1 MNQINL
7 ILQRSISQANNRIEQ
22 TLQRLAT
29 GMRINSPADDP
40 TGLVLSSNLNSEI
53 RTLAQAMQNAQDG
66 INLLHTGI
74 DSLQTMESTL
84 LKLKELTEKAANGT
98 YSASERQEMQKQAN
112 ELLKSLYT
120 TKNTTSFGQ
129 INIFGS
135 KLGSASA
142 PSTPSVAS
150 YVNYAAFMYNT
161 PSSVGSATNDGS
173 SYERYEI
180 KTTSSSKTLS
190 ASPPAY
196 APSSTSAS
204 SPVSAASD
212 TSSSEIV
219 LIRSEQEFIDKIAQD
234 GTGTEGKTYV
244 LNNDLDFSTISNYTA
259 KENFAGT
266 IIGNGHTIKNLT
278 SDQGLFAS
286 TEDSSSISGLT
297 LDNFTITASGNN
309 TGALVGNNRGDIDD
323 VHVIN
328 STINGGSYQ
337 NIGGLAGYSYN
348 ATISN
353 SSSSATVSGGNH
365 VGGLVGSSYATI
377 TNSYSTGDVTGTE
390 DVGGLAGSTSGDI
403 SNSYSTGNVS
413 GTDKVGGLVGNHTTG
428 STISNSYATGDVTGT
443 SSVGGLTGVTL
454 PYAVIENSY
463 ATGTVTGTEYVGAL
477 AGLYGGV
484 ITNSFYNKETA
495 GVSSASGTGSSYGV
509 TGLTSSQF
517 STSTPFVNAGWDET
531 IWDFTVDGPHLVWE
545 NYEPAGSTIHIS
557 SAQEF
562 IDKIAQ
568 NGADT
573 EGKTYVLD
581 NDIDFSTISNYV
593 AKTNFAGTIIGNGHT
608 IKNLTSDQGLFAS
621 TEDSSSISGLTLDNF
636 TITASGNNTGA
647 LVGNNRG
654 DIDDVHVINSTINGG
669 SYQNI
674 GGLAGYSYNATI
686 SNSSSSATVSGGNH
700 VGGLVGS
707 SYATITNSYST
718 GDVTGTEDV
727 GGLAGSTSGDISNS
741 YSTGN
746 VSGTDKVGGLVGNHT
761 TGSTISNSYAT
772 GDVTGTSSV
781 GGLTGVTLPYAVIE
795 NSYATG
801 TVTGTEYVGALA
813 GLYGGVI
820 TNSFYNK
827 ETAGVSSASGTGSS
841 YGVTGLTS
849 SQFSTSTPFVN
860 AGWDETIWDFTVDG
874 PHLVWENY
882 EPAGSTIHISSAQ
895 EFIDKIAQDGTGT
908 AGRTYI
914 LDNDIDF
921 STISNYVAK
930 ENFSG
935 TIIGN
940 GHTIKNLTSDQGL
953 FVTTTNT
960 ASISDLTLENFTIT
974 ASENNTGAL
983 VGVNRG
989 DIDDVHIINSTIDGG
1004 SYQYIGG
1011 LAGSSSS
1018 GTISNSSSSATVSGG
1033 NRVGGLVGSSYAT
1046 ITNSYSTGDVTGT
1059 EDVGGLAGSTSGDI
1073 SNSYSTGN
1081 VSGTDKVGGLVGNH
1095 TTGSTISNSYA
1106 TGDVTGT
1113 SSVGGLTGVT
1123 LPYAVIENSYAT
1135 GTVTGTEYVGALA
1148 GLYGGVI
1155 TNSFYNKETAGV
1167 SSASGT
1173 GSSYGVTGLTSSQ
1186 FSTSTPFV
1194 NAGWD
1199 ETIWDFTVDGPH
1211 LVWENYEPAG
1221 STIHIS
1227 SAQEFIDKIAQNGA
1241 DTEGK
1246 TYVLDND
1253 IDFSTISNY
1262 VAKTNF
1268 AGTIIGNG
1276 HTIKNLT
1283 SDQGLFVTTT
1293 NTASISDLTLENFTI
1308 TASSGGIGAL
1318 VGVNRGDI
1326 DDVHVINATI
1336 NGGGSYQDIGGLI
1349 GNNQSGDISNSSADV
1364 TITGDGGMYGG
1375 LVGQVVNG
1383 TITNSS
1389 SSGSISGNSAVGGLI
1404 GDFAS
1409 GVSASITNSYSTAD
1423 VTGNTAVGGFI
1434 GYMSTGGGS
1443 VADSYSSGNVNG
1455 NSSAENIGGFVGDM
1469 NSGTLTNVYA
1479 YGEVNTDSTNDVG
1492 GFAGEITGG
1501 SVTNSFWNTTA
1512 AGTTAVGNG
1521 SSSGMTGLSEKEFS
1535 AHNFAADGWDTS
1547 IWDFNEDRPHLK
1559 TENYLPP
1566 TAGGTG
1572 VGQISAEEAEQLGYI
1587 LIWNFNDFIDKIA
1600 QDGSGTA
1607 GKTYI
1612 LMNDIN
1618 MSSLSDYK
1626 AKENFAG
1633 TFLGNGY
1640 TIKNLTSG
1648 GGLFSSTT
1656 ADAEIKDVTL
1666 DNFNVEANA
1675 SNTGILVDTNAGNI
1689 ENVKITN
1696 SNITTGNA
1704 AILFSSV
1711 GGLAGTSSGTISN
1724 SSVDVDIDG
1733 AFDAVGG
1740 LIGHNTGTITGSMT
1754 SGTITGAKNYQVGGL
1769 VGENDGTITGSSST
1783 VDVEGHTN
1791 IGGLVGLNNS
1801 GTISDS
1807 HAEGSVSG
1815 NSAGGLIGNNN
1826 GGTIDNSYATGNVE
1840 GNDKTGG
1847 LIGVNSGTITDSHAE
1862 GDVTGTENTGGL
1874 IGQNS
1879 GSTSTITNSYATGN
1893 VEGTEN
1899 TGGLIG
1905 LNNYATI
1912 TGSYAEG
1919 SVNGKTNTGG
1929 LIGHNIAGTIS
1940 NSHATG
1946 RVESSEENTGGL
1958 VGWNGG
1964 TGIITNSY
1972 AAGNVEGRDKSGG
1985 LVGSNEGST
1994 IENSYATGNVNQTN
2008 IMTSIIGGLV
2018 GYNSGTITGSHAEG
2032 NVSGQIGV
2040 GGLVGQHS
2048 SGSITGSYATGDI
2061 FGQTNVGGFAGYNN
2075 GIIENGY
2082 ATGDVEGSDNAGGF
2096 AGVNYGTI
2104 TGSYAEGA
2112 VSGYSAI
2119 GGFVGVNSTTASGN
2133 GEISDSYSTGTV
2145 TGISGGSGNIGGF
2158 VGNMTYG
2165 TFTNVYSY
2173 GAVNSSATNTGGF
2186 AGTITGGS
2194 VVNSFWNTT
2203 AAGMTGV
2210 SSGAST
2216 GLTGLTT
2223 QEFMNMNNFVGA
2235 GWNDTI
2241 WNLTQGNPRPHL
2253 EWENYVGPGV
2263 DPGDEGDPDFDGY
2276 PDTPGSGGQSGSY
2289 PTDPGNNDA
2298 KTEVVL
2304 QIGTDNDESSRW
2316 TIDTSL
2322 DFDDIWIN
2330 LSNSDTA
2337 RISLESIDNA
2347 LATVREKIAS
2357 FSTTADILKSS
2368 IETSEAK
2375 SENLEAAKSTILDA
2389 DIAAEMVELM
2399 KAKRQFELSNTM
2411 LIQAGN
2417 IQYNQAMA
2425 LIEGLNFA
2433 SSGQEVQ
2440 NSLNN
2445 IQRNGRE
2452 HQSILNS
2459 IQNNNI
2465 YHQSILDVVADNNA
2479 KNNIMLKMINKYK

>member
-120 TKNTTSFGQ
+120 TKNSTSFGQ

-135 KLGSASA
+135 KLGSVTA

-180 KTTSSSKTLS
+180 KTTSSDSALKTLS

-234 GTGTEGKTYV
+234 GTGTEGKTYILDADINLSSLSGYVARENFAGTLDGNGHTITFSDDVFSSTTKDAVIQNLYASSTDNSAAVVGTNNGTIERLFLTKNLMTSIDVGTLNNQPEIIRGIAGINNGTIAQSRTDVTGQFYYYSPDPYSYMDITSSLIAETNNGVIQNTYSSGTMNFNGQVRDILGSISGLVANNTGTITNSFSSVEQNINFTSSSKPSNDGITSKNSGNITSTFAENTTTGTQVSDISDPSVFASWDTGIWDISGVPSLKAENNTTSKIYITSAQEFIDKIAQDGTGTEGKTYV

-278 SDQGLFAS
+278 SEQGLFAS
-286 TEDSSSISGLT
+286 TAESSSISGLT
-297 LDNFTITASGNN
+297 LDNFIITASEDY

-413 GTDKVGGLVGNHTTG
+413 GTDNIGGLVGNHTTG

-454 PYAVIENSY
+454 PYAVISNSY

-495 GVSSASGTGSSYGV
+495 GVSSALGSGSSYGV

-517 STSTPFVNAGWDET
+517 STSTPFVNAGWSEAD
-531 IWDFTVDGPHLVWE
+531 WDFTVDGPHLVWE
-545 NYEPAGSTIHIS
+545 NYEPASSTIHIS

-568 NGADT
+568 NGTGT
-573 EGKTYVLD
+573 EGKTYVLN
-581 NDIDFSTISNYV
+581 ND
-593 AKTNFAGTIIGNGHT
+593 
-608 IKNLTSDQGLFAS
+608 L
-621 TEDSSSISGLTLDNF
+621 
-636 TITASGNNTGA
+636 
-647 LVGNNRG
+647 
-654 DIDDVHVINSTINGG
+654 
-669 SYQNI
+669 
-674 GGLAGYSYNATI
+674 
-686 SNSSSSATVSGGNH
+686 
-700 VGGLVGS
+700 
-707 SYATITNSYST
+707 
-718 GDVTGTEDV
+718 
-727 GGLAGSTSGDISNS
+727 
-741 YSTGN
+741 
-746 VSGTDKVGGLVGNHT
+746 
-761 TGSTISNSYAT
+761 
-772 GDVTGTSSV
+772 
-781 GGLTGVTLPYAVIE
+781 
-795 NSYATG
+795 
-801 TVTGTEYVGALA
+801 
-813 GLYGGVI
+813 
-820 TNSFYNK
+820 
-827 ETAGVSSASGTGSS
+827 
-841 YGVTGLTS
+841 
-849 SQFSTSTPFVN
+849 
-860 AGWDETIWDFTVDG
+860 
-874 PHLVWENY
+874 
-882 EPAGSTIHISSAQ
+882 
-895 EFIDKIAQDGTGT
+895 
-908 AGRTYI
+908 
-914 LDNDIDF
+914 DF

-930 ENFSG
+930 E
-935 TIIGN
+935 
-940 GHTIKNLTSDQGL
+940 
-953 FVTTTNT
+953 
-960 ASISDLTLENFTIT
+960 
-974 ASENNTGAL
+974 
-983 VGVNRG
+983 
-989 DIDDVHIINSTIDGG
+989 
-1004 SYQYIGG
+1004 
-1011 LAGSSSS
+1011 
-1018 GTISNSSSSATVSGG
+1018 
-1033 NRVGGLVGSSYAT
+1033 
-1046 ITNSYSTGDVTGT
+1046 
-1059 EDVGGLAGSTSGDI
+1059 
-1073 SNSYSTGN
+1073 
-1081 VSGTDKVGGLVGNH
+1081 
-1095 TTGSTISNSYA
+1095 
-1106 TGDVTGT
+1106 
-1113 SSVGGLTGVT
+1113 
-1123 LPYAVIENSYAT
+1123 
-1135 GTVTGTEYVGALA
+1135 
-1148 GLYGGVI
+1148 
-1155 TNSFYNKETAGV
+1155 
-1167 SSASGT
+1167 
-1173 GSSYGVTGLTSSQ
+1173 
-1186 FSTSTPFV
+1186 
-1194 NAGWD
+1194 
-1199 ETIWDFTVDGPH
+1199 
-1211 LVWENYEPAG
+1211 
-1221 STIHIS
+1221 
-1227 SAQEFIDKIAQNGA
+1227 
-1241 DTEGK
+1241 
-1246 TYVLDND
+1246 
-1253 IDFSTISNY
+1253 
-1262 VAKTNF
+1262 NF

-1336 NGGGSYQDIGGLI
+1336 NGGSYQDIGGLI

-1404 GDFAS
+1404 GDFSS
-1409 GVSASITNSYSTAD
+1409 GGSASITNSYSTAD

-1434 GYMSTGGGS
+1434 GYMSIGGGS

-1479 YGEVNTDSTNDVG
+1479 YGEVNTDSTNNVG
-1492 GFAGEITGG
+1492 GFAGKITSGNI
-1501 SVTNSFWNTTA
+1501 TNSFWNTTA
-1512 AGTTAVGNG
+1512 GGTTAVGKG
-1521 SSSGMTGLSEKEFS
+1521 SSSGTTGLSEKEFS
-1535 AHNFAADGWDTS
+1535 AHNFAADGWNTS
-1547 IWDFNEDRPHLK
+1547 IWNFNEDRPHLK

-1675 SNTGILVDTNAGNI
+1675 SNTGILVNTNAGNI

-1791 IGGLVGLNNS
+1791 IGGLIGLNNS

-1826 GGTIDNSYATGNVE
+1826 GGTIDNSYAAGNVE

-1847 LIGVNSGTITDSHAE
+1847 LIGLNAGTITDSHAE
-1862 GDVTGTENTGGL
+1862 GDVTGSNSTGGL
-1874 IGQNS
+1874 IGMNS

-1905 LNNYATI
+1905 QNNYATI

-1946 RVESSEENTGGL
+1946 RVESSGENTGGL
-1958 VGWNGG
+1958 VGWNSG

-2008 IMTSIIGGLV
+2008 IVTSIIGGLV

-2061 FGQTNVGGFAGYNN
+2061 FGQTNVGGFSGSNN
-2075 GIIENGY
+2075 GIIENSY

-2263 DPGDEGDPDFDGY
+2263 TPGDEGDPDFDGY

-2289 PTDPGNNDA
+2289 PTDPGNSEA

-2330 LSNSDTA
+2330 LSNSDTSNL
-2337 RISLESIDNA
+2337 SLDSIDAA
-2347 LATVREKIAS
+2347 LSTVREKIAS
-2357 FSTTADILKSS
+2357 FSTTVDILKSS

-2417 IQYNQAMA
+2417 IQYDQAMA
-2425 LIEGLNFA
+2425 LINGLNFS

-2440 NSLNN
+2440 NTLNN
-2445 IQRNGRE
+2445 IQNNGRQ
-2452 HQSILNS
+2452 HQSILDVIQDNKISHQDILNS

>member
-1 MNQINL
+1 
-7 ILQRSISQANNRIEQ
+7 
-22 TLQRLAT
+22 
-29 GMRINSPADDP
+29 MRINSPADDP

-120 TKNTTSFGQ
+120 TKNSTSFGQ

-204 SPVSAASD
+204 SPVSATSN

-234 GTGTEGKTYV
+234 GTGTDGKTYV

-297 LDNFTITASGNN
+297 LENFTITVSGDY

-348 ATISN
+348 ASISN
-353 SSSSATVSGGNH
+353 SSSSATVSGGNY

-403 SNSYSTGNVS
+403 SNSYATGNVS
-413 GTDKVGGLVGNHTTG
+413 GTDNVGGLAGNHSTG

-495 GVSSASGTGSSYGV
+495 GVSSALGSGSSYGV
-509 TGLTSSQF
+509 TGLTGSQF
-517 STSTPFVNAGWDET
+517 ATSTPFVNAGWDET
-531 IWDFTVDGPHLVWE
+531 IWDFTVDGPHLALE
-545 NYEPAGSTIHIS
+545 NYEPAPTEIHI
-557 SAQEF
+557 
-562 IDKIAQ
+562 
-568 NGADT
+568 T
-573 EGKTYVLD
+573 
-581 NDIDFSTISNYV
+581 
-593 AKTNFAGTIIGNGHT
+593 
-608 IKNLTSDQGLFAS
+608 
-621 TEDSSSISGLTLDNF
+621 
-636 TITASGNNTGA
+636 
-647 LVGNNRG
+647 
-654 DIDDVHVINSTINGG
+654 
-669 SYQNI
+669 
-674 GGLAGYSYNATI
+674 
-686 SNSSSSATVSGGNH
+686 
-700 VGGLVGS
+700 
-707 SYATITNSYST
+707 
-718 GDVTGTEDV
+718 
-727 GGLAGSTSGDISNS
+727 
-741 YSTGN
+741 
-746 VSGTDKVGGLVGNHT
+746 
-761 TGSTISNSYAT
+761 
-772 GDVTGTSSV
+772 
-781 GGLTGVTLPYAVIE
+781 
-795 NSYATG
+795 
-801 TVTGTEYVGALA
+801 
-813 GLYGGVI
+813 
-820 TNSFYNK
+820 
-827 ETAGVSSASGTGSS
+827 
-841 YGVTGLTS
+841 
-849 SQFSTSTPFVN
+849 
-860 AGWDETIWDFTVDG
+860 
-874 PHLVWENY
+874 
-882 EPAGSTIHISSAQ
+882 SAQ

-960 ASISDLTLENFTIT
+960 ASISDLTLESFTIT
-974 ASENNTGAL
+974 ASGSRTGAL
-983 VGVNRG
+983 VGDNNG

-1011 LAGSSSS
+1011 LAGSNSS

-1046 ITNSYSTGDVTGT
+1046 ITNSYSTGNVTGT
-1059 EDVGGLAGSTSGDI
+1059 SELGGLVGLNYTSATI
-1073 SNSYSTGN
+1073 SNSYSTGD
-1081 VSGTDKVGGLVGNH
+1081 VTGDASVGGLVGIA
-1095 TTGSTISNSYA
+1095 GSSSISNSY
-1106 TGDVTGT
+1106 
-1113 SSVGGLTGVT
+1113 S
-1123 LPYAVIENSYAT
+1123 T
-1135 GTVTGTEYVGALA
+1135 GTVTGTTDVG
-1148 GLYGGVI
+1148 GLVGQSQYTNIVDSYTTSNVKGSSYTGAFVGRQNYGTI
-1155 TNSFYNKETAGV
+1155 TNSFYNTETAGV
-1167 SSASGT
+1167 SSALGS
-1173 GSSYGVTGLTSSQ
+1173 GSSYGVTGLTGSQ
-1186 FSTSTPFV
+1186 FATSTPFV
-1194 NAGWD
+1194 NAGWSEAD
-1199 ETIWDFTVDGPH
+1199 WDFTVDGPH

-1262 VAKTNF
+1262 VAKENF
-1268 AGTIIGNG
+1268 SGTIIGNG

-1308 TASSGGIGAL
+1308 IASSGGIGAL

-1389 SSGSISGNSAVGGLI
+1389 SSGSISGNSVIGGLI
-1404 GDFAS
+1404 GDFSS
-1409 GVSASITNSYSTAD
+1409 GGSASITNSYSTAD

-1479 YGEVNTDSTNDVG
+1479 YGEVNTDSTNNVG
-1492 GFAGEITGG
+1492 GFAGKITSGNI
-1501 SVTNSFWNTTA
+1501 TNSFWNTTA

-1675 SNTGILVDTNAGNI
+1675 SNTGILVNTNAGNI

-1791 IGGLVGLNNS
+1791 IGGLIGLNNS

-1862 GDVTGTENTGGL
+1862 GDVTGSNSTGGL
-1874 IGQNS
+1874 IGQNR

-1929 LIGHNIAGTIS
+1929 LIGRNIAGTIS

-1946 RVESSEENTGGL
+1946 RVESSGENTGGL
-1958 VGWNGG
+1958 VGWNNGA
-1964 TGIITNSY
+1964 GIITNSY

-2032 NVSGQIGV
+2032 NVSGQISV

-2133 GEISDSYSTGTV
+2133 GEISDSYSIGTV
-2145 TGISGGSGNIGGF
+2145 TGIAGGSGNIGGF

-2194 VVNSFWNTT
+2194 VANSFWNTT

-2223 QEFMNMNNFVGA
+2223 QDFMNMNNFVGA

>member
-7 ILQRSISQANNRIEQ
+7 ILQRSISQSNNRIEQ

-120 TKNTTSFGQ
+120 TKNSTSFGQ

-135 KLGSASA
+135 KLGSVTTS
-142 PSTPSVAS
+142 STPSVAS

-180 KTTSSSKTLS
+180 KTTSSDSALKTLS

-234 GTGTEGKTYV
+234 GTGTEGKTYILDADINLSSLSGYVARENFAGTLDGNGHTITFSDDVFSSTTKDAVIQNLYASSTDNSAAVVGTNNGTIERLFLTKNLMTSIDVGTLNNQPEIIRGIAGINNGTIAQSRTDVTGQFYYYSPDPYSYMDITSSLIAETNNGVIQNTYSSGTMNFNGQVRDILGSISGLVANNTGTITNSFSSVEQNINFTSSSKPSNDGISSKNSGNITSTFAENTTTGTQVSNISDSSVFASWDTGIWDISGVPSLKAENNMTSKIYITSAQEFIDKIAQDGTGTEGKTYV
-244 LNNDLDFSTISNYTA
+244 LNNDLDFSTISNYVA
-259 KENFAGT
+259 KENFSGT

-297 LDNFTITASGNN
+297 LDNFTITASEDY

-328 STINGGSYQ
+328 ATINGGSYQ

-403 SNSYSTGNVS
+403 SNSYATGNVS
-413 GTDKVGGLVGNHTTG
+413 GTDKVGGLAGNHSTG

-517 STSTPFVNAGWDET
+517 STSTPFVNAGWSEAD
-531 IWDFTVDGPHLVWE
+531 WDFTIDGPHLVWE

-621 TEDSSSISGLTLDNF
+621 T
-636 TITASGNNTGA
+636 
-647 LVGNNRG
+647 
-654 DIDDVHVINSTINGG
+654 
-669 SYQNI
+669 
-674 GGLAGYSYNATI
+674 
-686 SNSSSSATVSGGNH
+686 
-700 VGGLVGS
+700 
-707 SYATITNSYST
+707 
-718 GDVTGTEDV
+718 
-727 GGLAGSTSGDISNS
+727 
-741 YSTGN
+741 
-746 VSGTDKVGGLVGNHT
+746 
-761 TGSTISNSYAT
+761 
-772 GDVTGTSSV
+772 
-781 GGLTGVTLPYAVIE
+781 
-795 NSYATG
+795 
-801 TVTGTEYVGALA
+801 
-813 GLYGGVI
+813 
-820 TNSFYNK
+820 
-827 ETAGVSSASGTGSS
+827 
-841 YGVTGLTS
+841 
-849 SQFSTSTPFVN
+849 
-860 AGWDETIWDFTVDG
+860 
-874 PHLVWENY
+874 
-882 EPAGSTIHISSAQ
+882 
-895 EFIDKIAQDGTGT
+895 
-908 AGRTYI
+908 
-914 LDNDIDF
+914 
-921 STISNYVAK
+921 
-930 ENFSG
+930 
-935 TIIGN
+935 
-940 GHTIKNLTSDQGL
+940 
-953 FVTTTNT
+953 
-960 ASISDLTLENFTIT
+960 
-974 ASENNTGAL
+974 
-983 VGVNRG
+983 
-989 DIDDVHIINSTIDGG
+989 
-1004 SYQYIGG
+1004 
-1011 LAGSSSS
+1011 
-1018 GTISNSSSSATVSGG
+1018 
-1033 NRVGGLVGSSYAT
+1033 
-1046 ITNSYSTGDVTGT
+1046 
-1059 EDVGGLAGSTSGDI
+1059 
-1073 SNSYSTGN
+1073 
-1081 VSGTDKVGGLVGNH
+1081 
-1095 TTGSTISNSYA
+1095 
-1106 TGDVTGT
+1106 
-1113 SSVGGLTGVT
+1113 
-1123 LPYAVIENSYAT
+1123 
-1135 GTVTGTEYVGALA
+1135 
-1148 GLYGGVI
+1148 
-1155 TNSFYNKETAGV
+1155 
-1167 SSASGT
+1167 
-1173 GSSYGVTGLTSSQ
+1173 
-1186 FSTSTPFV
+1186 
-1194 NAGWD
+1194 
-1199 ETIWDFTVDGPH
+1199 
-1211 LVWENYEPAG
+1211 
-1221 STIHIS
+1221 
-1227 SAQEFIDKIAQNGA
+1227 
-1241 DTEGK
+1241 
-1246 TYVLDND
+1246 
-1253 IDFSTISNY
+1253 
-1262 VAKTNF
+1262 
-1268 AGTIIGNG
+1268 
-1276 HTIKNLT
+1276 
-1283 SDQGLFVTTT
+1283 T

-1336 NGGGSYQDIGGLI
+1336 NGGSYQDIGGLI

-1404 GDFAS
+1404 GDFSS
-1409 GVSASITNSYSTAD
+1409 GGSASIANSYSTAD

-1434 GYMSTGGGS
+1434 GYMSIGGGS

-1479 YGEVNTDSTNDVG
+1479 YGEVNTDSTNNVG
-1492 GFAGEITGG
+1492 GFAGKITSGNI
-1501 SVTNSFWNTTA
+1501 TNSFWNTTA
-1512 AGTTAVGNG
+1512 GGTTAVGKG
-1521 SSSGMTGLSEKEFS
+1521 SSSGTTGLSEKEFS
-1535 AHNFAADGWDTS
+1535 AHNFAADGWNTS
-1547 IWDFNEDRPHLK
+1547 IWNFNEDRPHLK

-1675 SNTGILVDTNAGNI
+1675 SNTGILVNTNAGNI

-1791 IGGLVGLNNS
+1791 IGGLIGLNNS

-1826 GGTIDNSYATGNVE
+1826 GGTIDNSYAAGNVE

-1847 LIGVNSGTITDSHAE
+1847 LIGLNAGTITDSHAE
-1862 GDVTGTENTGGL
+1862 GDVTGSNSTGGL
-1874 IGQNS
+1874 IGMNS

-1946 RVESSEENTGGL
+1946 RVESSGENTGGL
-1958 VGWNGG
+1958 VGWNSG

-2008 IMTSIIGGLV
+2008 IVTSIIGGLV
-2018 GYNSGTITGSHAEG
+2018 GYNSGTITDSHAEG

-2061 FGQTNVGGFAGYNN
+2061 FGQTNVGGFSGSNN
-2075 GIIENGY
+2075 GIIENSY

-2210 SSGAST
+2210 SGGAST

-2263 DPGDEGDPDFDGY
+2263 TPGDEGDPDFDGY

-2289 PTDPGNNDA
+2289 PTDPGNSEA

-2330 LSNSDTA
+2330 LSNSDTSNL
-2337 RISLESIDNA
+2337 SLDSIDAA
-2347 LATVREKIAS
+2347 LSTVREKIAS
-2357 FSTTADILKSS
+2357 FSTTVDILKSS

-2417 IQYNQAMA
+2417 IQYDQAMA
-2425 LIEGLNFA
+2425 LINGLNFS

-2440 NSLNN
+2440 NTLNN
-2445 IQRNGRE
+2445 IQNNGRQ
-2452 HQSILNS
+2452 HQSILDVIQDNKISHQDILNS

>member
-1 MNQINL
+1 
-7 ILQRSISQANNRIEQ
+7 
-22 TLQRLAT
+22 
-29 GMRINSPADDP
+29 MRINSPADDP

-234 GTGTEGKTYV
+234 GTGTDGKTYV

-259 KENFAGT
+259 KENFSGT

-297 LDNFTITASGNN
+297 LDNFTITASGDY
-309 TGALVGNNRGDIDD
+309 TGSLVGNNRGDIDD

-403 SNSYSTGNVS
+403 SNSYATGNVS
-413 GTDKVGGLVGNHTTG
+413 GTDKVGGLAGNHSTG

-454 PYAVIENSY
+454 PYAVISNSY

-495 GVSSASGTGSSYGV
+495 GVSSAVGSGSSYGV
-509 TGLTSSQF
+509 TGLTGSQF
-517 STSTPFVNAGWDET
+517 ATSTPFVNAGWDET
-531 IWDFTVDGPHLVWE
+531 IWDFTVDGPHLALE
-545 NYEPAGSTIHIS
+545 NYEPAPTEIHI
-557 SAQEF
+557 
-562 IDKIAQ
+562 
-568 NGADT
+568 T
-573 EGKTYVLD
+573 
-581 NDIDFSTISNYV
+581 
-593 AKTNFAGTIIGNGHT
+593 
-608 IKNLTSDQGLFAS
+608 
-621 TEDSSSISGLTLDNF
+621 
-636 TITASGNNTGA
+636 
-647 LVGNNRG
+647 
-654 DIDDVHVINSTINGG
+654 
-669 SYQNI
+669 
-674 GGLAGYSYNATI
+674 
-686 SNSSSSATVSGGNH
+686 
-700 VGGLVGS
+700 
-707 SYATITNSYST
+707 
-718 GDVTGTEDV
+718 
-727 GGLAGSTSGDISNS
+727 
-741 YSTGN
+741 
-746 VSGTDKVGGLVGNHT
+746 
-761 TGSTISNSYAT
+761 
-772 GDVTGTSSV
+772 
-781 GGLTGVTLPYAVIE
+781 
-795 NSYATG
+795 
-801 TVTGTEYVGALA
+801 
-813 GLYGGVI
+813 
-820 TNSFYNK
+820 
-827 ETAGVSSASGTGSS
+827 
-841 YGVTGLTS
+841 
-849 SQFSTSTPFVN
+849 
-860 AGWDETIWDFTVDG
+860 
-874 PHLVWENY
+874 
-882 EPAGSTIHISSAQ
+882 SAQ

-989 DIDDVHIINSTIDGG
+989 DIDDVHVINTTINGG
-1004 SYQYIGG
+1004 SYQSIGG
-1011 LAGSSSS
+1011 LVGYSY

-1033 NRVGGLVGSSYAT
+1033 NHVGGLVGTNDQGTVENNSASGAVSGNSVVGGLVGGNIKTGTILNSYAT
-1046 ITNSYSTGDVTGT
+1046 GTVFGTESAGGLIGLLDGSILNSYSTGDVTG
-1059 EDVGGLAGSTSGDI
+1059 DASVGGLVGIAGSSSI
-1073 SNSYSTGN
+1073 SNSYSTGT
-1081 VSGTDKVGGLVGNH
+1081 VTGTTDVGGLVGQSQYTNIVDSY
-1095 TTGSTISNSYA
+1095 TTSNVKGSSY
-1106 TGDVTGT
+1106 TGAFVGRQNYGT
-1113 SSVGGLTGVT
+1113 
-1123 LPYAVIENSYAT
+1123 
-1135 GTVTGTEYVGALA
+1135 
-1148 GLYGGVI
+1148 I
-1155 TNSFYNKETAGV
+1155 TNSFYNTETAGV
-1167 SSASGT
+1167 SSAVGS
-1173 GSSYGVTGLTSSQ
+1173 GSSYGVTGLTGSQ
-1186 FSTSTPFV
+1186 FATSTPFV
-1194 NAGWD
+1194 NAGWS
-1199 ETIWDFTVDGPH
+1199 ESEWDFTVDGPH

-1389 SSGSISGNSAVGGLI
+1389 SSGSISGNSVVGGLI
-1404 GDFAS
+1404 GDFSS
-1409 GVSASITNSYSTAD
+1409 GGSASITNSYSTAD

-1479 YGEVNTDSTNDVG
+1479 YGEVNTDSTNNVG
-1492 GFAGEITGG
+1492 GFAGKITSGNI
-1501 SVTNSFWNTTA
+1501 TNSFWNTTA
-1512 AGTTAVGNG
+1512 AGTTAVGKG

-1626 AKENFAG
+1626 AKENFSG

-1675 SNTGILVDTNAGNI
+1675 SNTGILVNTNAGNI

-1769 VGENDGTITGSSST
+1769 VGENDGTISGSSST

-1862 GDVTGTENTGGL
+1862 GDVKGSNRTGGLVGSNGGTITDSHAEGDVTGTENTGGL
-1874 IGQNS
+1874 IGHN
-1879 GSTSTITNSYATGN
+1879 Y
-1893 VEGTEN
+1893 
-1899 TGGLIG
+1899 
-1905 LNNYATI
+1905 YATI

-1940 NSHATG
+1940 NSHAIG
-1946 RVESSEENTGGL
+1946 RVESSGENTGGL

-2008 IMTSIIGGLV
+2008 IVTSIIGGLV

-2032 NVSGQIGV
+2032 NVSGQISV

-2133 GEISDSYSTGTV
+2133 GEISDSYSIGTV
-2145 TGISGGSGNIGGF
+2145 TGIAGGSGNIGGF

-2194 VVNSFWNTT
+2194 VANSFWNTT

>member
-1 MNQINL
+1 M
-7 ILQRSISQANNRIEQ
+7 
-22 TLQRLAT
+22 TL
-29 GMRINSPADDP
+29 
-40 TGLVLSSNLNSEI
+40 E
-53 RTLAQAMQNAQDG
+53 
-66 INLLHTGI
+66 
-74 DSLQTMESTL
+74 
-84 LKLKELTEKAANGT
+84 
-98 YSASERQEMQKQAN
+98 
-112 ELLKSLYT
+112 
-120 TKNTTSFGQ
+120 
-129 INIFGS
+129 
-135 KLGSASA
+135 
-142 PSTPSVAS
+142 
-150 YVNYAAFMYNT
+150 
-161 PSSVGSATNDGS
+161 
-173 SYERYEI
+173 
-180 KTTSSSKTLS
+180 
-190 ASPPAY
+190 
-196 APSSTSAS
+196 
-204 SPVSAASD
+204 
-212 TSSSEIV
+212 
-219 LIRSEQEFIDKIAQD
+219 
-234 GTGTEGKTYV
+234 
-244 LNNDLDFSTISNYTA
+244 
-259 KENFAGT
+259 
-266 IIGNGHTIKNLT
+266 
-278 SDQGLFAS
+278 
-286 TEDSSSISGLT
+286 
-297 LDNFTITASGNN
+297 NFTITASSGGI
-309 TGALVGNNRGDIDD
+309 GALVGVNRGDIDD

-328 STINGGSYQ
+328 TTINGGSYQ
-337 NIGGLAGYSYN
+337 SIGGLVGYSYG
-348 ATISN
+348 TISN

-365 VGGLVGSSYATI
+365 VGGLVGTNDQGTVENNSASGAVSGNSVVGGLVGGNIKTGTILNSYATG
-377 TNSYSTGDVTGTE
+377 TVFGTE
-390 DVGGLAGSTSGDI
+390 SAGGLIGLLDGSI
-403 SNSYSTGNVS
+403 LNSYSTGNVS
-413 GTDKVGGLVGNHTTG
+413 GTSYVGGLAGKVDYGTITNSYTTG
-428 STISNSYATGDVTGT
+428 SVTFARQYFGAFAGSIDTG
-443 SSVGGLTGVTL
+443 S
-454 PYAVIENSY
+454 
-463 ATGTVTGTEYVGAL
+463 TV
-477 AGLYGGV
+477 
-484 ITNSFYNKETA
+484 TNSFFNKETS
-495 GVSSASGTGSSYGV
+495 GVSSALGSGSSYGV
-509 TGLTSSQF
+509 TGLTGAQF
-517 STSTPFVNAGWDET
+517 ATSTPFVNAGWSESD
-531 IWDFTVDGPHLVWE
+531 WDFTVDGPHLVWE
-545 NYEPAGSTIHIS
+545 NYEPASSTIHIS

-593 AKTNFAGTIIGNGHT
+593 AK
-608 IKNLTSDQGLFAS
+608 
-621 TEDSSSISGLTLDNF
+621 
-636 TITASGNNTGA
+636 
-647 LVGNNRG
+647 
-654 DIDDVHVINSTINGG
+654 
-669 SYQNI
+669 
-674 GGLAGYSYNATI
+674 
-686 SNSSSSATVSGGNH
+686 
-700 VGGLVGS
+700 
-707 SYATITNSYST
+707 
-718 GDVTGTEDV
+718 
-727 GGLAGSTSGDISNS
+727 
-741 YSTGN
+741 
-746 VSGTDKVGGLVGNHT
+746 
-761 TGSTISNSYAT
+761 
-772 GDVTGTSSV
+772 
-781 GGLTGVTLPYAVIE
+781 
-795 NSYATG
+795 
-801 TVTGTEYVGALA
+801 
-813 GLYGGVI
+813 
-820 TNSFYNK
+820 
-827 ETAGVSSASGTGSS
+827 
-841 YGVTGLTS
+841 
-849 SQFSTSTPFVN
+849 
-860 AGWDETIWDFTVDG
+860 
-874 PHLVWENY
+874 
-882 EPAGSTIHISSAQ
+882 
-895 EFIDKIAQDGTGT
+895 
-908 AGRTYI
+908 
-914 LDNDIDF
+914 
-921 STISNYVAK
+921 
-930 ENFSG
+930 ENFS
-935 TIIGN
+935 
-940 GHTIKNLTSDQGL
+940 
-953 FVTTTNT
+953 
-960 ASISDLTLENFTIT
+960 
-974 ASENNTGAL
+974 
-983 VGVNRG
+983 
-989 DIDDVHIINSTIDGG
+989 
-1004 SYQYIGG
+1004 
-1011 LAGSSSS
+1011 
-1018 GTISNSSSSATVSGG
+1018 
-1033 NRVGGLVGSSYAT
+1033 
-1046 ITNSYSTGDVTGT
+1046 
-1059 EDVGGLAGSTSGDI
+1059 
-1073 SNSYSTGN
+1073 
-1081 VSGTDKVGGLVGNH
+1081 
-1095 TTGSTISNSYA
+1095 
-1106 TGDVTGT
+1106 
-1113 SSVGGLTGVT
+1113 
-1123 LPYAVIENSYAT
+1123 
-1135 GTVTGTEYVGALA
+1135 
-1148 GLYGGVI
+1148 
-1155 TNSFYNKETAGV
+1155 
-1167 SSASGT
+1167 
-1173 GSSYGVTGLTSSQ
+1173 
-1186 FSTSTPFV
+1186 
-1194 NAGWD
+1194 
-1199 ETIWDFTVDGPH
+1199 
-1211 LVWENYEPAG
+1211 
-1221 STIHIS
+1221 
-1227 SAQEFIDKIAQNGA
+1227 
-1241 DTEGK
+1241 
-1246 TYVLDND
+1246 
-1253 IDFSTISNY
+1253 
-1262 VAKTNF
+1262 
-1268 AGTIIGNG
+1268 GTIIGNG

-1404 GDFAS
+1404 GDFSS
-1409 GVSASITNSYSTAD
+1409 GGSASITNSYSTAD

-1535 AHNFAADGWDTS
+1535 AHNFAADGWSTS
-1547 IWDFNEDRPHLK
+1547 IWDFNEARPHLK

-1656 ADAEIKDVTL
+1656 SDAEIKDVTL

-1689 ENVKITN
+1689 ENVNITN

-1704 AILFSSV
+1704 AVLFSSV

-1724 SSVDVDIDG
+1724 SSVNVDIDG

-1862 GDVTGTENTGGL
+1862 GDVTGSNSTGGL
-1874 IGQNS
+1874 IGMNS

-1905 LNNYATI
+1905 HNNYATI

-1929 LIGHNIAGTIS
+1929 LIGQNNSGTIE

-1946 RVESSEENTGGL
+1946 RVESSGENTGGL

-1985 LVGSNEGST
+1985 LVGRNEGGT

-2008 IMTSIIGGLV
+2008 IVTSIIGGLV
-2018 GYNSGTITGSHAEG
+2018 GYNSGTITDSHAEG
-2032 NVSGQIGV
+2032 NVSGQFTV

-2061 FGQTNVGGFAGYNN
+2061 FGQINVGGFSGGNY
-2075 GIIENGY
+2075 GIIENSY
-2082 ATGDVEGSDNAGGF
+2082 ATGDVVGSDYAGGF

-2119 GGFVGVNSTTASGN
+2119 GGFAGLNYGTITGSYAEGAVSGYSAIGGFVGVNSITTSGN
-2133 GEISDSYSTGTV
+2133 GEISDSYSIGTV

-2186 AGTITGGS
+2186 AGEITGGS
-2194 VVNSFWNTT
+2194 VANSFWNTT

-2223 QEFMNMNNFVGA
+2223 QDFMNMNNFVGA

>member
-1 MNQINL
+1 
-7 ILQRSISQANNRIEQ
+7 
-22 TLQRLAT
+22 
-29 GMRINSPADDP
+29 MRINLPADDP

-120 TKNTTSFGQ
+120 TKNSTSFGQ

-150 YVNYAAFMYNT
+150 YVNYAAFMYDT

-286 TEDSSSISGLT
+286 TAESSSISGLT
-297 LDNFTITASGNN
+297 LDNFIITASEDY

-403 SNSYSTGNVS
+403 SNSYATGNVS
-413 GTDKVGGLVGNHTTG
+413 GTDKVGGLAGNHSTG

-495 GVSSASGTGSSYGV
+495 GVSSAVGSGSSYGV
-509 TGLTSSQF
+509 TGLTGSQF
-517 STSTPFVNAGWDET
+517 ATSTPFVNAGWDET
-531 IWDFTVDGPHLVWE
+531 IWDFTVDGPHLALE
-545 NYEPAGSTIHIS
+545 NYEPAPTEIHIT

-573 EGKTYVLD
+573 EGKTYV
-581 NDIDFSTISNYV
+581 
-593 AKTNFAGTIIGNGHT
+593 
-608 IKNLTSDQGLFAS
+608 
-621 TEDSSSISGLTLDNF
+621 
-636 TITASGNNTGA
+636 
-647 LVGNNRG
+647 
-654 DIDDVHVINSTINGG
+654 
-669 SYQNI
+669 
-674 GGLAGYSYNATI
+674 
-686 SNSSSSATVSGGNH
+686 
-700 VGGLVGS
+700 
-707 SYATITNSYST
+707 
-718 GDVTGTEDV
+718 
-727 GGLAGSTSGDISNS
+727 
-741 YSTGN
+741 
-746 VSGTDKVGGLVGNHT
+746 
-761 TGSTISNSYAT
+761 
-772 GDVTGTSSV
+772 
-781 GGLTGVTLPYAVIE
+781 
-795 NSYATG
+795 
-801 TVTGTEYVGALA
+801 
-813 GLYGGVI
+813 
-820 TNSFYNK
+820 
-827 ETAGVSSASGTGSS
+827 
-841 YGVTGLTS
+841 
-849 SQFSTSTPFVN
+849 
-860 AGWDETIWDFTVDG
+860 
-874 PHLVWENY
+874 
-882 EPAGSTIHISSAQ
+882 
-895 EFIDKIAQDGTGT
+895 
-908 AGRTYI
+908 

-1059 EDVGGLAGSTSGDI
+1059 EKVGGLAGSTSGDI
-1073 SNSYSTGN
+1073 SNSYSTGD
-1081 VSGTDKVGGLVGNH
+1081 VTGDASVGGLVGIA
-1095 TTGSTISNSYA
+1095 GSSSISNSY
-1106 TGDVTGT
+1106 
-1113 SSVGGLTGVT
+1113 S
-1123 LPYAVIENSYAT
+1123 T
-1135 GTVTGTEYVGALA
+1135 GTVTGTTDVG
-1148 GLYGGVI
+1148 GLVGQSQYTNIVDSYTTSNVKGSSYTGAFVGRQNYGTI
-1155 TNSFYNKETAGV
+1155 TNSFYNTETAGV
-1167 SSASGT
+1167 SSALGS
-1173 GSSYGVTGLTSSQ
+1173 GSSYGVTGLTGSQ
-1186 FSTSTPFV
+1186 FATSTPFV
-1194 NAGWD
+1194 NAGWSEAD
-1199 ETIWDFTVDGPH
+1199 WDFTVDGPH
-1211 LVWENYEPAG
+1211 LVWENYEPAS

-1404 GDFAS
+1404 GDFSS
-1409 GVSASITNSYSTAD
+1409 GGSASITNSYSTAD

-1434 GYMSTGGGS
+1434 GYMSIGGGS

-1479 YGEVNTDSTNDVG
+1479 YGEVNTDSTNNVG
-1492 GFAGEITGG
+1492 GFAGKITSGNI
-1501 SVTNSFWNTTA
+1501 TNSFWNTTA

-1675 SNTGILVDTNAGNI
+1675 SNTGILVNTNAGNI

-1769 VGENDGTITGSSST
+1769 VGENDGTISGSSST

-1826 GGTIDNSYATGNVE
+1826 WGTIDNSYATGNVE
-1840 GNDKTGG
+1840 GSDSIGG
-1847 LIGVNSGTITDSHAE
+1847 LIGLNAGTITDSHAE
-1862 GDVTGTENTGGL
+1862 GDVKGSNSTGGL
-1874 IGQNS
+1874 IGMNS
-1879 GSTSTITNSYATGN
+1879 GSTSLVTNSYATGN

-1946 RVESSEENTGGL
+1946 RVESSGENTGGL
-1958 VGWNGG
+1958 VGWNNGA
-1964 TGIITNSY
+1964 GIITNSY

-2008 IMTSIIGGLV
+2008 VMTSIIGGLV

-2133 GEISDSYSTGTV
+2133 GEISDSYSIGTV
-2145 TGISGGSGNIGGF
+2145 TGIAGGSGNIGGF

-2194 VVNSFWNTT
+2194 VANSFWNTT

>member
-1 MNQINL
+1 
-7 ILQRSISQANNRIEQ
+7 
-22 TLQRLAT
+22 
-29 GMRINSPADDP
+29 MRINSPADDP

-190 ASPPAY
+190 ASAPAY
-196 APSSTSAS
+196 APSSTPASA
-204 SPVSAASD
+204 PVSATSN

-309 TGALVGNNRGDIDD
+309 TGSLVGNNRGDIDD

-353 SSSSATVSGGNH
+353 SSSSATVSGGNR

-403 SNSYSTGNVS
+403 SNSYATGNVS
-413 GTDKVGGLVGNHTTG
+413 GTDKVGGLAGNHSTG

-509 TGLTSSQF
+509 TGLTGSQF
-517 STSTPFVNAGWDET
+517 ATSTPFVNAGWDET
-531 IWDFTVDGPHLVWE
+531 IWDFTVDGPHLALE
-545 NYEPAGSTIHIS
+545 NYEPAPTEIHI
-557 SAQEF
+557 
-562 IDKIAQ
+562 
-568 NGADT
+568 T
-573 EGKTYVLD
+573 
-581 NDIDFSTISNYV
+581 
-593 AKTNFAGTIIGNGHT
+593 
-608 IKNLTSDQGLFAS
+608 
-621 TEDSSSISGLTLDNF
+621 
-636 TITASGNNTGA
+636 
-647 LVGNNRG
+647 
-654 DIDDVHVINSTINGG
+654 
-669 SYQNI
+669 
-674 GGLAGYSYNATI
+674 
-686 SNSSSSATVSGGNH
+686 
-700 VGGLVGS
+700 
-707 SYATITNSYST
+707 
-718 GDVTGTEDV
+718 
-727 GGLAGSTSGDISNS
+727 
-741 YSTGN
+741 
-746 VSGTDKVGGLVGNHT
+746 
-761 TGSTISNSYAT
+761 
-772 GDVTGTSSV
+772 
-781 GGLTGVTLPYAVIE
+781 
-795 NSYATG
+795 
-801 TVTGTEYVGALA
+801 
-813 GLYGGVI
+813 
-820 TNSFYNK
+820 
-827 ETAGVSSASGTGSS
+827 
-841 YGVTGLTS
+841 
-849 SQFSTSTPFVN
+849 
-860 AGWDETIWDFTVDG
+860 
-874 PHLVWENY
+874 
-882 EPAGSTIHISSAQ
+882 SAQ

-940 GHTIKNLTSDQGL
+940 GHTIKNLTSEQGL
-953 FVTTTNT
+953 FAST
-960 ASISDLTLENFTIT
+960 AESSSISGLTLDNFIIT
-974 ASENNTGAL
+974 ASEDYTGAL
-983 VGVNRG
+983 VGNNRG

-1004 SYQYIGG
+1004 SYQNIGG
-1011 LAGSSSS
+1011 LAGYSYNA
-1018 GTISNSSSSATVSGG
+1018 TISNSSSSATVSGG

-1059 EDVGGLAGSTSGDI
+1059 EKVGGLAGSTSGDI
-1073 SNSYSTGN
+1073 SNSYSTGD
-1081 VSGTDKVGGLVGNH
+1081 VTGDASVGGLVGIA
-1095 TTGSTISNSYA
+1095 GSSSISNSY
-1106 TGDVTGT
+1106 
-1113 SSVGGLTGVT
+1113 S
-1123 LPYAVIENSYAT
+1123 T
-1135 GTVTGTEYVGALA
+1135 GTVTGTTDVG
-1148 GLYGGVI
+1148 GLVGQSQYTNIVDSYTTSNVKGSSYTGAFVGRQNYGTI
-1155 TNSFYNKETAGV
+1155 TNSFYNTETAGV
-1167 SSASGT
+1167 SSALGS
-1173 GSSYGVTGLTSSQ
+1173 GSSYGVTGLTGSQ
-1186 FSTSTPFV
+1186 FATSTPFV
-1194 NAGWD
+1194 NAGWS
-1199 ETIWDFTVDGPH
+1199 ESEWDFTVDGPH
-1211 LVWENYEPAG
+1211 LVWENYEPAS

-1293 NTASISDLTLENFTI
+1293 NTASISDLTLENFTT
-1308 TASSGGIGAL
+1308 TASGNNTGAL
-1318 VGVNRGDI
+1318 VGNNNGDI

-1404 GDFAS
+1404 GDFSS
-1409 GVSASITNSYSTAD
+1409 GGSASITNSYSTAD

-1434 GYMSTGGGS
+1434 GYMSIGGGS
-1443 VADSYSSGNVNG
+1443 VSDSYSSGNVNG

-1479 YGEVNTDSTNDVG
+1479 YGEVNTDSTNNVG
-1492 GFAGEITGG
+1492 GFAGKITGG
-1501 SVTNSFWNTTA
+1501 NVTNSFWNTTA
-1512 AGTTAVGNG
+1512 AGTTAVGKG

-1648 GGLFSSTT
+1648 GGLFFSTT

-1675 SNTGILVDTNAGNI
+1675 SNTGILVNTNAGNI

-1740 LIGHNTGTITGSMT
+1740 LIGHNTGTITDSLT

-1769 VGENDGTITGSSST
+1769 VGENDGTVSGSSST

-1791 IGGLVGLNNS
+1791 IGGLIGLNNS

-1929 LIGHNIAGTIS
+1929 LIGRNIAGTIS

-1946 RVESSEENTGGL
+1946 RVESSGENTGGL
-1958 VGWNGG
+1958 VGWNNGA
-1964 TGIITNSY
+1964 GIITNSY

-2008 IMTSIIGGLV
+2008 VMTSIIGGLV
-2018 GYNSGTITGSHAEG
+2018 GYNSGTITDSHAEG

-2061 FGQTNVGGFAGYNN
+2061 FGQTNVGGFSGSNN
-2075 GIIENGY
+2075 GIIENSY

-2119 GGFVGVNSTTASGN
+2119 GGFVGVNTTTASGN
-2133 GEISDSYSTGTV
+2133 GEISDSYSIGTV
-2145 TGISGGSGNIGGF
+2145 TGIAGGSGNIGGF

-2210 SSGAST
+2210 SSGTST

>member
-1 MNQINL
+1 
-7 ILQRSISQANNRIEQ
+7 
-22 TLQRLAT
+22 
-29 GMRINSPADDP
+29 MRINSPADDP

-120 TKNTTSFGQ
+120 TKNSTSFGQ

-244 LNNDLDFSTISNYTA
+244 LNNDLDFSTISNYVA
-259 KENFAGT
+259 KENFSGT

-309 TGALVGNNRGDIDD
+309 TGSLVGNNRGDIDD

-403 SNSYSTGNVS
+403 SNSYATGNVS
-413 GTDKVGGLVGNHTTG
+413 GTDKVGGLAGNHSTG

-495 GVSSASGTGSSYGV
+495 GVSSALGSGSSYGV

-517 STSTPFVNAGWDET
+517 STSTPFVNAGWSEAD
-531 IWDFTVDGPHLVWE
+531 WDFTVDGPHLVWE
-545 NYEPAGSTIHIS
+545 NYEPASSTIHIS

-593 AKTNFAGTIIGNGHT
+593 AKENFSGTIIGNGHT

-636 TITASGNNTGA
+636 TITASGNNTGS

-741 YSTGN
+741 YATGN
-746 VSGTDKVGGLVGNHT
+746 VSGTDKVGGLAGNHS

-827 ETAGVSSASGTGSS
+827 ETAGVSSALGSGSSYGVTGLTGSQFATSTPFVNAGWDETIWDFTVDGPHLALENYEPAPTEIHITSAQEFIDKIAQDGTGTEGKTYVLNNDLDFSTISNYTAKENFAGTIIGNGHTIKNLTSDQGLFASTEDSSSISGLTLDNFTITASGNNTGSLVGNNRGDIDDVHVINSTINGGSYQNIGGLAGYSYNATISNSSSSATVSGGNHVGGLVGSSYATITNSYSTGDVTGTEDVGGLAGSTSGDISNSYATGNVSGTDKVGGLAGNHSTGSTISNSYATGDVTGTSSVGGLTGVTLPYAVIENSYATGTVTGTEYVGALAGLYGGVITNSFYNKETAGVSSALGSGSS

-860 AGWDETIWDFTVDG
+860 AGWSEADWDFTVDG

-882 EPAGSTIHISSAQ
+882 EPASSTIHISSAQ
-895 EFIDKIAQDGTGT
+895 EFIDKIAQNGADTEGK
-908 AGRTYI
+908 TYV

-989 DIDDVHIINSTIDGG
+989 DIDDVH
-1004 SYQYIGG
+1004 
-1011 LAGSSSS
+1011 
-1018 GTISNSSSSATVSGG
+1018 
-1033 NRVGGLVGSSYAT
+1033 
-1046 ITNSYSTGDVTGT
+1046 
-1059 EDVGGLAGSTSGDI
+1059 
-1073 SNSYSTGN
+1073 
-1081 VSGTDKVGGLVGNH
+1081 
-1095 TTGSTISNSYA
+1095 
-1106 TGDVTGT
+1106 
-1113 SSVGGLTGVT
+1113 
-1123 LPYAVIENSYAT
+1123 
-1135 GTVTGTEYVGALA
+1135 
-1148 GLYGGVI
+1148 
-1155 TNSFYNKETAGV
+1155 
-1167 SSASGT
+1167 
-1173 GSSYGVTGLTSSQ
+1173 
-1186 FSTSTPFV
+1186 
-1194 NAGWD
+1194 
-1199 ETIWDFTVDGPH
+1199 
-1211 LVWENYEPAG
+1211 
-1221 STIHIS
+1221 
-1227 SAQEFIDKIAQNGA
+1227 
-1241 DTEGK
+1241 
-1246 TYVLDND
+1246 
-1253 IDFSTISNY
+1253 
-1262 VAKTNF
+1262 
-1268 AGTIIGNG
+1268 
-1276 HTIKNLT
+1276 
-1283 SDQGLFVTTT
+1283 
-1293 NTASISDLTLENFTI
+1293 
-1308 TASSGGIGAL
+1308 
-1318 VGVNRGDI
+1318 
-1326 DDVHVINATI
+1326 VINATI
-1336 NGGGSYQDIGGLI
+1336 NGGSYQDIGGLI

-1389 SSGSISGNSAVGGLI
+1389 SSGSISGNSTVGGLI
-1404 GDFAS
+1404 GDFSS
-1409 GVSASITNSYSTAD
+1409 GGSASITNSYSTAD

-1479 YGEVNTDSTNDVG
+1479 YGEVNTDSTNNVG
-1492 GFAGEITGG
+1492 GFAGKITSGNI
-1501 SVTNSFWNTTA
+1501 TNSFWNTTA
-1512 AGTTAVGNG
+1512 GGTTAVGNG

-1675 SNTGILVDTNAGNI
+1675 SNTGILVNTNAGNI

-1740 LIGHNTGTITGSMT
+1740 LIGHNTGTITDSMT

-1769 VGENDGTITGSSST
+1769 VGENDGTISGSSST

-1862 GDVTGTENTGGL
+1862 GDVKGSNSTGGL
-1874 IGQNS
+1874 IGMNS
-1879 GSTSTITNSYATGN
+1879 GSTSLVTNSYATGN

-1946 RVESSEENTGGL
+1946 RVESSGENTGGL
-1958 VGWNGG
+1958 VGWNVG

-2133 GEISDSYSTGTV
+2133 GEISDSYSIGTV
-2145 TGISGGSGNIGGF
+2145 TGIAGGSGNIGGF

-2194 VVNSFWNTT
+2194 VANSFWNTT

-2263 DPGDEGDPDFDGY
+2263 TPGDEGDPDFDGY

>member
-1 MNQINL
+1 
-7 ILQRSISQANNRIEQ
+7 
-22 TLQRLAT
+22 
-29 GMRINSPADDP
+29 MRINLPADDP

-120 TKNTTSFGQ
+120 TKNSTSFGQ

-150 YVNYAAFMYNT
+150 YVNYAAFMYDT

-286 TEDSSSISGLT
+286 TAESSSISGLT
-297 LDNFTITASGNN
+297 LDNFIITASEDY

-403 SNSYSTGNVS
+403 SNSYATGNVS
-413 GTDKVGGLVGNHTTG
+413 GTDKVGGLAGNHSTG

-495 GVSSASGTGSSYGV
+495 GVSSAVGSGSSYGV
-509 TGLTSSQF
+509 TGLTGSQF
-517 STSTPFVNAGWDET
+517 ATSTPFVNAGWDET
-531 IWDFTVDGPHLVWE
+531 IWDFTVDGPHLALE
-545 NYEPAGSTIHIS
+545 NYEPAPTEIHI
-557 SAQEF
+557 
-562 IDKIAQ
+562 
-568 NGADT
+568 T
-573 EGKTYVLD
+573 
-581 NDIDFSTISNYV
+581 
-593 AKTNFAGTIIGNGHT
+593 
-608 IKNLTSDQGLFAS
+608 
-621 TEDSSSISGLTLDNF
+621 
-636 TITASGNNTGA
+636 
-647 LVGNNRG
+647 
-654 DIDDVHVINSTINGG
+654 
-669 SYQNI
+669 
-674 GGLAGYSYNATI
+674 
-686 SNSSSSATVSGGNH
+686 
-700 VGGLVGS
+700 
-707 SYATITNSYST
+707 
-718 GDVTGTEDV
+718 
-727 GGLAGSTSGDISNS
+727 
-741 YSTGN
+741 
-746 VSGTDKVGGLVGNHT
+746 
-761 TGSTISNSYAT
+761 
-772 GDVTGTSSV
+772 
-781 GGLTGVTLPYAVIE
+781 
-795 NSYATG
+795 
-801 TVTGTEYVGALA
+801 
-813 GLYGGVI
+813 
-820 TNSFYNK
+820 
-827 ETAGVSSASGTGSS
+827 
-841 YGVTGLTS
+841 
-849 SQFSTSTPFVN
+849 
-860 AGWDETIWDFTVDG
+860 
-874 PHLVWENY
+874 
-882 EPAGSTIHISSAQ
+882 SAQ

-1059 EDVGGLAGSTSGDI
+1059 EKVGGLAGSTSGDI
-1073 SNSYSTGN
+1073 SNSYSTGD
-1081 VSGTDKVGGLVGNH
+1081 VTGDASVGGLVGIA
-1095 TTGSTISNSYA
+1095 GSSSISNSY
-1106 TGDVTGT
+1106 
-1113 SSVGGLTGVT
+1113 S
-1123 LPYAVIENSYAT
+1123 T
-1135 GTVTGTEYVGALA
+1135 GTVTGTTDVG
-1148 GLYGGVI
+1148 GLVGQSQYTNIVDSYTTSNVKGSSYTGAFVGRQNYGTI
-1155 TNSFYNKETAGV
+1155 TNSFYNTETAGV
-1167 SSASGT
+1167 SSALGS
-1173 GSSYGVTGLTSSQ
+1173 GSSYGVTGLTGSQ
-1186 FSTSTPFV
+1186 FATSTPFV
-1194 NAGWD
+1194 NAGWSEAD
-1199 ETIWDFTVDGPH
+1199 WDFTVDGPH
-1211 LVWENYEPAG
+1211 LVWENYEPAS

-1404 GDFAS
+1404 GDFSS
-1409 GVSASITNSYSTAD
+1409 GGSASITNSYSTAD

-1434 GYMSTGGGS
+1434 GYMSIGGGS

-1479 YGEVNTDSTNDVG
+1479 YGEVNTDSTNNVG
-1492 GFAGEITGG
+1492 GFAGKITSGNI
-1501 SVTNSFWNTTA
+1501 TNSFWNTTA

-1675 SNTGILVDTNAGNI
+1675 SNTGILVNTNAGNI

-1769 VGENDGTITGSSST
+1769 VGENDGTISGSSST

-1826 GGTIDNSYATGNVE
+1826 WGTIDNSYATGNVE
-1840 GNDKTGG
+1840 GSDSIGG
-1847 LIGVNSGTITDSHAE
+1847 LIGLNAGTITDSHAE
-1862 GDVTGTENTGGL
+1862 GDVKGSNSTGGL
-1874 IGQNS
+1874 IGMNS
-1879 GSTSTITNSYATGN
+1879 GSTSLVTNSYATGN

-1946 RVESSEENTGGL
+1946 RVESSGENTGGL
-1958 VGWNGG
+1958 VGWNNGA
-1964 TGIITNSY
+1964 GIITNSY

-2008 IMTSIIGGLV
+2008 VMTSIIGGLV

-2133 GEISDSYSTGTV
+2133 GEISDSYSIGTV
-2145 TGISGGSGNIGGF
+2145 TGIAGGSGNIGGF

-2194 VVNSFWNTT
+2194 VANSFWNTT

>member
-1 MNQINL
+1 
-7 ILQRSISQANNRIEQ
+7 
-22 TLQRLAT
+22 
-29 GMRINSPADDP
+29 MRINSPADDP

-190 ASPPAY
+190 ASAPAY
-196 APSSTSAS
+196 APSSTPASA
-204 SPVSAASD
+204 PVSATSN

-309 TGALVGNNRGDIDD
+309 TGSLVGNNRGDIDD

-403 SNSYSTGNVS
+403 SNSYATGNVS
-413 GTDKVGGLVGNHTTG
+413 GTDKVGGLAGNHSTG

-509 TGLTSSQF
+509 TGLTGSQF
-517 STSTPFVNAGWDET
+517 ATSTPFVNAGWDET
-531 IWDFTVDGPHLVWE
+531 IWDFTVDGPHLALE
-545 NYEPAGSTIHIS
+545 NYEPAPTEIHI
-557 SAQEF
+557 
-562 IDKIAQ
+562 
-568 NGADT
+568 T
-573 EGKTYVLD
+573 
-581 NDIDFSTISNYV
+581 
-593 AKTNFAGTIIGNGHT
+593 
-608 IKNLTSDQGLFAS
+608 
-621 TEDSSSISGLTLDNF
+621 
-636 TITASGNNTGA
+636 
-647 LVGNNRG
+647 
-654 DIDDVHVINSTINGG
+654 
-669 SYQNI
+669 
-674 GGLAGYSYNATI
+674 
-686 SNSSSSATVSGGNH
+686 
-700 VGGLVGS
+700 
-707 SYATITNSYST
+707 
-718 GDVTGTEDV
+718 
-727 GGLAGSTSGDISNS
+727 
-741 YSTGN
+741 
-746 VSGTDKVGGLVGNHT
+746 
-761 TGSTISNSYAT
+761 
-772 GDVTGTSSV
+772 
-781 GGLTGVTLPYAVIE
+781 
-795 NSYATG
+795 
-801 TVTGTEYVGALA
+801 
-813 GLYGGVI
+813 
-820 TNSFYNK
+820 
-827 ETAGVSSASGTGSS
+827 
-841 YGVTGLTS
+841 
-849 SQFSTSTPFVN
+849 
-860 AGWDETIWDFTVDG
+860 
-874 PHLVWENY
+874 
-882 EPAGSTIHISSAQ
+882 SAQ

-940 GHTIKNLTSDQGL
+940 GHTIKNLTSEQGL
-953 FVTTTNT
+953 FAST
-960 ASISDLTLENFTIT
+960 AESSSISGLTLDNFIIT
-974 ASENNTGAL
+974 ASEDYTGAL
-983 VGVNRG
+983 VGNNRG

-1004 SYQYIGG
+1004 SYQNIGG
-1011 LAGSSSS
+1011 LAGYSYNA
-1018 GTISNSSSSATVSGG
+1018 TISNSSSSATVSGG

-1059 EDVGGLAGSTSGDI
+1059 EKVGGLAGSTSGDI
-1073 SNSYSTGN
+1073 SNSYSTGD
-1081 VSGTDKVGGLVGNH
+1081 VTGDASVGGLVGIA
-1095 TTGSTISNSYA
+1095 GSSSISNSY
-1106 TGDVTGT
+1106 
-1113 SSVGGLTGVT
+1113 S
-1123 LPYAVIENSYAT
+1123 T
-1135 GTVTGTEYVGALA
+1135 GTVTGTTDVG
-1148 GLYGGVI
+1148 GLVGQSQYTNIVDSYTTSNVKGSSYTGAFVGRQNYGTI
-1155 TNSFYNKETAGV
+1155 TNSFYNTETAGV
-1167 SSASGT
+1167 SSALGS
-1173 GSSYGVTGLTSSQ
+1173 GSSYGVTGLTGSQ
-1186 FSTSTPFV
+1186 FATSTPFV
-1194 NAGWD
+1194 NAGWS
-1199 ETIWDFTVDGPH
+1199 ESEWDFTVDGPH
-1211 LVWENYEPAG
+1211 LVWENYEPAS

-1293 NTASISDLTLENFTI
+1293 NTASISDLTLENFTT
-1308 TASSGGIGAL
+1308 TASGNNTGAL
-1318 VGVNRGDI
+1318 VGNNNGDI

-1404 GDFAS
+1404 GDFSS
-1409 GVSASITNSYSTAD
+1409 GGSASITNSYSTAD

-1434 GYMSTGGGS
+1434 GYMSIGGGS
-1443 VADSYSSGNVNG
+1443 VSDSYSSGNVNG

-1479 YGEVNTDSTNDVG
+1479 YGEVNTDSTNNVG
-1492 GFAGEITGG
+1492 GFAGKITGG
-1501 SVTNSFWNTTA
+1501 NVTNSFWNTTA
-1512 AGTTAVGNG
+1512 AGTTAVGKG

-1648 GGLFSSTT
+1648 GGLFFSTT

-1675 SNTGILVDTNAGNI
+1675 SNTGILVNTNAGNI

-1740 LIGHNTGTITGSMT
+1740 LIGHNTGTITDSLT

-1769 VGENDGTITGSSST
+1769 VGENDGTVSGSSST

-1791 IGGLVGLNNS
+1791 IGGLIGLNNS

-1929 LIGHNIAGTIS
+1929 LIGRNIAGTIS

-1946 RVESSEENTGGL
+1946 RVESSGENTGGL
-1958 VGWNGG
+1958 VGWNNGA
-1964 TGIITNSY
+1964 GIITNSY

-2008 IMTSIIGGLV
+2008 VMTSIIGGLV
-2018 GYNSGTITGSHAEG
+2018 GYNSGTITDSHAEG

-2061 FGQTNVGGFAGYNN
+2061 FGQTNVGGFSGSNN
-2075 GIIENGY
+2075 GIIENSY

-2119 GGFVGVNSTTASGN
+2119 GGFVGVNTTTASGN
-2133 GEISDSYSTGTV
+2133 GEISDSYSIGTV
-2145 TGISGGSGNIGGF
+2145 TGIAGGSGNIGGF

-2210 SSGAST
+2210 SSGTST

>member
-1 MNQINL
+1 
-7 ILQRSISQANNRIEQ
+7 
-22 TLQRLAT
+22 
-29 GMRINSPADDP
+29 MRINSPADDP

-286 TEDSSSISGLT
+286 TAESSSISGLT
-297 LDNFTITASGNN
+297 LDNFIITASEDY

-403 SNSYSTGNVS
+403 SNSYATGNVS
-413 GTDKVGGLVGNHTTG
+413 GTDKVGGLAGNHSTG

-495 GVSSASGTGSSYGV
+495 GVSSAVGSGSSYGV
-509 TGLTSSQF
+509 TGLTGSQF
-517 STSTPFVNAGWDET
+517 ATSTPFVNAGWDET
-531 IWDFTVDGPHLVWE
+531 IWDFTVDGPHLALE
-545 NYEPAGSTIHIS
+545 NYEPAPTEIHIT

-608 IKNLTSDQGLFAS
+608 IKNLTSDQGLF
-621 TEDSSSISGLTLDNF
+621 
-636 TITASGNNTGA
+636 
-647 LVGNNRG
+647 
-654 DIDDVHVINSTINGG
+654 
-669 SYQNI
+669 
-674 GGLAGYSYNATI
+674 
-686 SNSSSSATVSGGNH
+686 
-700 VGGLVGS
+700 
-707 SYATITNSYST
+707 
-718 GDVTGTEDV
+718 
-727 GGLAGSTSGDISNS
+727 
-741 YSTGN
+741 
-746 VSGTDKVGGLVGNHT
+746 
-761 TGSTISNSYAT
+761 
-772 GDVTGTSSV
+772 
-781 GGLTGVTLPYAVIE
+781 
-795 NSYATG
+795 
-801 TVTGTEYVGALA
+801 
-813 GLYGGVI
+813 
-820 TNSFYNK
+820 
-827 ETAGVSSASGTGSS
+827 
-841 YGVTGLTS
+841 
-849 SQFSTSTPFVN
+849 
-860 AGWDETIWDFTVDG
+860 
-874 PHLVWENY
+874 
-882 EPAGSTIHISSAQ
+882 
-895 EFIDKIAQDGTGT
+895 
-908 AGRTYI
+908 
-914 LDNDIDF
+914 
-921 STISNYVAK
+921 
-930 ENFSG
+930 
-935 TIIGN
+935 
-940 GHTIKNLTSDQGL
+940 
-953 FVTTTNT
+953 VTTTNT

-989 DIDDVHIINSTIDGG
+989 DIDDVHVINTTINGG
-1004 SYQYIGG
+1004 SYQSIGG
-1011 LAGSSSS
+1011 LVGYSY

-1033 NRVGGLVGSSYAT
+1033 NHVGGLVGTNDQGTVENNSASGAVSGNSVVGGLVGGNIKTGTILNSYAT
-1046 ITNSYSTGDVTGT
+1046 GTVFGTESAGGLIGLLDGSILNSYSTGDVTG
-1059 EDVGGLAGSTSGDI
+1059 DASVGGLVGIAGSSSI
-1073 SNSYSTGN
+1073 SNSYSTGT
-1081 VSGTDKVGGLVGNH
+1081 VTGTTDVGGLVGQSQYTNIVDSY
-1095 TTGSTISNSYA
+1095 TTSNVKGSSY
-1106 TGDVTGT
+1106 TGAFVGRQNYGT
-1113 SSVGGLTGVT
+1113 
-1123 LPYAVIENSYAT
+1123 
-1135 GTVTGTEYVGALA
+1135 
-1148 GLYGGVI
+1148 I
-1155 TNSFYNKETAGV
+1155 TNSFYNTETAGV
-1167 SSASGT
+1167 SSALGS
-1173 GSSYGVTGLTSSQ
+1173 GSSYGVTGLTGSQ
-1186 FSTSTPFV
+1186 FATSTPFV
-1194 NAGWD
+1194 NAGWS
-1199 ETIWDFTVDGPH
+1199 ESEWDFTVDGPH
-1211 LVWENYEPAG
+1211 LVWENYEPAS

-1389 SSGSISGNSAVGGLI
+1389 SSGSISGNSVIGGLI
-1404 GDFAS
+1404 GDFSS
-1409 GVSASITNSYSTAD
+1409 GGSASITNSYSTAD

-1479 YGEVNTDSTNDVG
+1479 YGEVNTDSTNNVG
-1492 GFAGEITGG
+1492 GFAGKITSGNI
-1501 SVTNSFWNTTA
+1501 TNSFWNTTA

-1740 LIGHNTGTITGSMT
+1740 LIGHNTGTITDSLT
-1754 SGTITGAKNYQVGGL
+1754 SGTITGVKNYQVGGL
-1769 VGENDGTITGSSST
+1769 VGENDGTISGSSST

-1862 GDVTGTENTGGL
+1862 GDVKGSNRTGGL
-1874 IGQNS
+1874 V
-1879 GSTSTITNSYATGN
+1879 GSNGGTITDSHAEGDVT
-1893 VEGTEN
+1893 GTEN

-1929 LIGHNIAGTIS
+1929 LIGQNNSGTIE

-1946 RVESSEENTGGL
+1946 RVESSGENTGGL
-1958 VGWNGG
+1958 VGWNNGA
-1964 TGIITNSY
+1964 GIITNSY

-2008 IMTSIIGGLV
+2008 VMTSIIGGLV

-2061 FGQTNVGGFAGYNN
+2061 LGQTNVGGFAGYNN

-2133 GEISDSYSTGTV
+2133 GAISDSYSIGTV
-2145 TGISGGSGNIGGF
+2145 TGIAGGSGNIGGF

-2173 GAVNSSATNTGGF
+2173 GAVNLSATNTGGF

-2304 QIGTDNDESSRW
+2304 QIGTDNGESSRW

-2479 KNNIMLKMINKYK
+2479 KNNIILKMINKYK

>member
-1 MNQINL
+1 
-7 ILQRSISQANNRIEQ
+7 
-22 TLQRLAT
+22 
-29 GMRINSPADDP
+29 MRINSPADDP

-53 RTLAQAMQNAQDG
+53 RTLVQAMQNAQDG

-120 TKNTTSFGQ
+120 TKNSTSFGQ

-135 KLGSASA
+135 KLGSVTTS
-142 PSTPSVAS
+142 STPSVAS

-180 KTTSSSKTLS
+180 KTTLSDSALKTLS

-219 LIRSEQEFIDKIAQD
+219 LIRSEQEFIDKIAQDGTGTEGKTYILDADINLSSLSGYVARENFAGTLDGNGHTITFSDDVFSSTTKDAVIQNLYASSTDNSAAVVGTNNGTIERLFLTKNLMTSIDVGTLNNQPEIIRGIAGINNGTIAQSRTDVTGQFYYYSPDPYSYMDITSSLIAETNNGVIQNTYSSGTMNFNGQVRDILGSISGLVANNTGTITNSFSSVEQNINFTSSSKPSNEGITSKNSGNITSTFAENTTTGTQVSDISDSSVFASWDTGIWDISGVPSLKAENNTTSKIYITSAQEFIDKIAQD

-286 TEDSSSISGLT
+286 TAESSSISGLT
-297 LDNFTITASGNN
+297 LDNFIITASEDY

-328 STINGGSYQ
+328 ATINGGSYQ

-403 SNSYSTGNVS
+403 SNSYATGNVS
-413 GTDKVGGLVGNHTTG
+413 GTDNVGGLAGNHSTG

-454 PYAVIENSY
+454 PYAVISNSY

-495 GVSSASGTGSSYGV
+495 GVSSAVGSGSSYGV
-509 TGLTSSQF
+509 TGLTGAQF
-517 STSTPFVNAGWDET
+517 ATSTPFVNAGWSEAD
-531 IWDFTVDGPHLVWE
+531 WDFTVDGPHLVWE
-545 NYEPAGSTIHIS
+545 NYEPAS
-557 SAQEF
+557 
-562 IDKIAQ
+562 
-568 NGADT
+568 
-573 EGKTYVLD
+573 
-581 NDIDFSTISNYV
+581 
-593 AKTNFAGTIIGNGHT
+593 
-608 IKNLTSDQGLFAS
+608 
-621 TEDSSSISGLTLDNF
+621 
-636 TITASGNNTGA
+636 
-647 LVGNNRG
+647 
-654 DIDDVHVINSTINGG
+654 
-669 SYQNI
+669 
-674 GGLAGYSYNATI
+674 
-686 SNSSSSATVSGGNH
+686 
-700 VGGLVGS
+700 
-707 SYATITNSYST
+707 
-718 GDVTGTEDV
+718 
-727 GGLAGSTSGDISNS
+727 
-741 YSTGN
+741 
-746 VSGTDKVGGLVGNHT
+746 
-761 TGSTISNSYAT
+761 
-772 GDVTGTSSV
+772 
-781 GGLTGVTLPYAVIE
+781 
-795 NSYATG
+795 
-801 TVTGTEYVGALA
+801 
-813 GLYGGVI
+813 
-820 TNSFYNK
+820 
-827 ETAGVSSASGTGSS
+827 
-841 YGVTGLTS
+841 
-849 SQFSTSTPFVN
+849 
-860 AGWDETIWDFTVDG
+860 
-874 PHLVWENY
+874 
-882 EPAGSTIHISSAQ
+882 STIHISSAQ

-940 GHTIKNLTSDQGL
+940 GHTIKNLTSNQGL
-953 FVTTTNT
+953 FASTEDSS
-960 ASISDLTLENFTIT
+960 SISGLTLDNFTIT
-974 ASENNTGAL
+974 ASGDDGTGAL
-983 VGVNRG
+983 VGNNRG
-989 DIDDVHIINSTIDGG
+989 DIDDVHVINSTINGG
-1004 SYQYIGG
+1004 SYYQDIGG
-1011 LAGSSSS
+1011 LIGYNKG
-1018 GTISNSSSSATVSGG
+1018 GTISNSSSSATVSAGSSYF
-1033 NRVGGLVGSSYAT
+1033 VGGLVGRDEGGS
-1046 ITNSYSTGDVTGT
+1046 IT
-1059 EDVGGLAGSTSGDI
+1059 
-1073 SNSYSTGN
+1073 
-1081 VSGTDKVGGLVGNH
+1081 
-1095 TTGSTISNSYA
+1095 NSYA
-1106 TGDVTGT
+1106 TGDVTGN
-1113 SSVGGLTGVT
+1113 SYVGGLVGRDEGGSIT
-1123 LPYAVIENSYAT
+1123 NSYAA
-1135 GTVTGTEYVGALA
+1135 GTVTGYNGGIGGLVGFIENGASISNSYVTGDVT
-1148 GLYGGVI
+1148 GLQDVGGLVGNNNGGTI
-1155 TNSFYNKETAGV
+1155 TNSFWNTTTAGTTGV
-1167 SSASGT
+1167 GKGSDSGA
-1173 GSSYGVTGLTSSQ
+1173 TGLTSSQ
-1186 FSTSTPFV
+1186 FSTSAPFV
-1194 NAGWD
+1194 NAGWSESD
-1199 ETIWDFTVDGPH
+1199 WDFTVDGPH
-1211 LVWENYEPAG
+1211 LIWENYEPVG

-1227 SAQEFIDKIAQNGA
+1227 SAQEFIDKIAQNGMETA
-1241 DTEGK
+1241 GR

-1336 NGGGSYQDIGGLI
+1336 NGGSYQDIGGLI

-1404 GDFAS
+1404 GDFSS
-1409 GVSASITNSYSTAD
+1409 GGSASITNSYSTAD

-1455 NSSAENIGGFVGDM
+1455 SSSAENIGGFVGDM

-1479 YGEVNTDSTNDVG
+1479 YGEVNTDSTNNVG
-1492 GFAGEITGG
+1492 GFAGKITSGNI
-1501 SVTNSFWNTTA
+1501 TNSFWNTTA
-1512 AGTTAVGNG
+1512 GGTTAVGKG
-1521 SSSGMTGLSEKEFS
+1521 SSSGTTGLSEKEFS
-1535 AHNFAADGWDTS
+1535 AHNFAADGWNTS
-1547 IWDFNEDRPHLK
+1547 IWNFNEDRPHLK

-1675 SNTGILVDTNAGNI
+1675 SNTGILVNTNAGNI

-1791 IGGLVGLNNS
+1791 IGGLIGLNNS

-1862 GDVTGTENTGGL
+1862 GDVKGSNSTGGL
-1874 IGQNS
+1874 IGMNS

-1905 LNNYATI
+1905 HNNYATI

-1946 RVESSEENTGGL
+1946 RVESSGENTGGL
-1958 VGWNGG
+1958 VGWNSG

-1972 AAGNVEGRDKSGG
+1972 ASGNVEGRDKSGG

-2008 IMTSIIGGLV
+2008 IVTSIIGGLV
-2018 GYNSGTITGSHAEG
+2018 GYNSGTITDSHAEG

-2061 FGQTNVGGFAGYNN
+2061 FGQTNVGGFSGSNN
-2075 GIIENGY
+2075 GIIENSY

-2263 DPGDEGDPDFDGY
+2263 TPGDEGDPDFDGY

-2289 PTDPGNNDA
+2289 PTDPGNSEA

-2330 LSNSDTA
+2330 LSNSDTSNL
-2337 RISLESIDNA
+2337 SLDSIDAA
-2347 LATVREKIAS
+2347 LSTVREKIAS
-2357 FSTTADILKSS
+2357 FSTTVDILKSS

-2417 IQYNQAMA
+2417 IQYDQAMA
-2425 LIEGLNFA
+2425 LINGLNFS

-2440 NSLNN
+2440 NTLNN
-2445 IQRNGRE
+2445 IQNNGRQ
-2452 HQSILNS
+2452 HQSILDVIQDNKISHQDILNS

>member
-286 TEDSSSISGLT
+286 TAESSSISGLT
-297 LDNFTITASGNN
+297 LDNFIITASEDY

-403 SNSYSTGNVS
+403 SNSYATGNVS
-413 GTDKVGGLVGNHTTG
+413 GTDKVGGLAGNHSTG

-495 GVSSASGTGSSYGV
+495 GVSSAVGSGSSYGV
-509 TGLTSSQF
+509 TGLTGSQF
-517 STSTPFVNAGWDET
+517 ATSTPFVNAGWSESE
-531 IWDFTVDGPHLVWE
+531 WDFTVDGPHLVWE

-573 EGKTYVLD
+573 EGKTYV
-581 NDIDFSTISNYV
+581 
-593 AKTNFAGTIIGNGHT
+593 
-608 IKNLTSDQGLFAS
+608 
-621 TEDSSSISGLTLDNF
+621 
-636 TITASGNNTGA
+636 
-647 LVGNNRG
+647 
-654 DIDDVHVINSTINGG
+654 
-669 SYQNI
+669 
-674 GGLAGYSYNATI
+674 
-686 SNSSSSATVSGGNH
+686 
-700 VGGLVGS
+700 
-707 SYATITNSYST
+707 
-718 GDVTGTEDV
+718 
-727 GGLAGSTSGDISNS
+727 
-741 YSTGN
+741 
-746 VSGTDKVGGLVGNHT
+746 
-761 TGSTISNSYAT
+761 
-772 GDVTGTSSV
+772 
-781 GGLTGVTLPYAVIE
+781 
-795 NSYATG
+795 
-801 TVTGTEYVGALA
+801 
-813 GLYGGVI
+813 
-820 TNSFYNK
+820 
-827 ETAGVSSASGTGSS
+827 
-841 YGVTGLTS
+841 
-849 SQFSTSTPFVN
+849 
-860 AGWDETIWDFTVDG
+860 
-874 PHLVWENY
+874 
-882 EPAGSTIHISSAQ
+882 
-895 EFIDKIAQDGTGT
+895 
-908 AGRTYI
+908 

-989 DIDDVHIINSTIDGG
+989 DIDDVHVINTTINGG
-1004 SYQYIGG
+1004 SYQSIGG
-1011 LAGSSSS
+1011 LVGYSY

-1033 NRVGGLVGSSYAT
+1033 NHVGGLVGTNDQGTVENNSASGAVSGNSVVGGLVGGNIKTGTILNSYAT
-1046 ITNSYSTGDVTGT
+1046 GTVFGTESAGGLIGLLDGSILNSYSTGDVTG
-1059 EDVGGLAGSTSGDI
+1059 DASVGGLVGIAGSSSI
-1073 SNSYSTGN
+1073 SNSYSTGT
-1081 VSGTDKVGGLVGNH
+1081 VTGTTDVGGLVGQSQYTNIVDSY
-1095 TTGSTISNSYA
+1095 TTSNVKGSSY
-1106 TGDVTGT
+1106 TGAFVGRQNYGT
-1113 SSVGGLTGVT
+1113 
-1123 LPYAVIENSYAT
+1123 
-1135 GTVTGTEYVGALA
+1135 
-1148 GLYGGVI
+1148 I
-1155 TNSFYNKETAGV
+1155 TNSFYNTETAGV
-1167 SSASGT
+1167 SSAVGS
-1173 GSSYGVTGLTSSQ
+1173 GSSYGVTGLTGSQ
-1186 FSTSTPFV
+1186 FATSTPFV
-1194 NAGWD
+1194 NAGWS
-1199 ETIWDFTVDGPH
+1199 ESEWDFTVDGPH

-1389 SSGSISGNSAVGGLI
+1389 SSGSISGNSVVGGLI
-1404 GDFAS
+1404 GDFSS
-1409 GVSASITNSYSTAD
+1409 GGSASITNSYSTAD

-1479 YGEVNTDSTNDVG
+1479 YGEVNTDSTNNVG
-1492 GFAGEITGG
+1492 GFAGKITSGNI
-1501 SVTNSFWNTTA
+1501 TNSFWNTTA
-1512 AGTTAVGNG
+1512 AGTTAVGKG

-1626 AKENFAG
+1626 AKENFSG

-1675 SNTGILVDTNAGNI
+1675 SNTGILVNTNAGNI

-1769 VGENDGTITGSSST
+1769 VGENDGTISGSSST

-1862 GDVTGTENTGGL
+1862 GDVKGSNRTGGLVGSNGGTITDSHAEGDVTGTENTGGL
-1874 IGQNS
+1874 IGHN
-1879 GSTSTITNSYATGN
+1879 Y
-1893 VEGTEN
+1893 
-1899 TGGLIG
+1899 
-1905 LNNYATI
+1905 YATI

-1940 NSHATG
+1940 NSHAIG
-1946 RVESSEENTGGL
+1946 RVESSGENTGGL

-2008 IMTSIIGGLV
+2008 IVTSIIGGLV

-2032 NVSGQIGV
+2032 NVSGQISV

-2133 GEISDSYSTGTV
+2133 GEISDSYSIGTV
-2145 TGISGGSGNIGGF
+2145 TGIAGGSGNIGGF

-2194 VVNSFWNTT
+2194 VANSFWNTT

-2479 KNNIMLKMINKYK
+2479 KNNIILKMINKYK

>member
-1 MNQINL
+1 
-7 ILQRSISQANNRIEQ
+7 
-22 TLQRLAT
+22 
-29 GMRINSPADDP
+29 MRINSPADDP

-120 TKNTTSFGQ
+120 TKNSTSFGQ

-135 KLGSASA
+135 KLGSVTA

-150 YVNYAAFMYNT
+150 YVNYAAFMYDT

-173 SYERYEI
+173 GYKNYEI
-180 KTTSSSKTLS
+180 NTTAASYTAQNLSSS
-190 ASPPAY
+190 
-196 APSSTSAS
+196 APVTDSNA
-204 SPVSAASD
+204 AASE
-212 TSSSEIV
+212 TII
-219 LIRSEQEFIDKIAQD
+219 IRSAQEFVDKISQD

-244 LNNDLDFSTISNYTA
+244 LDADIDLSSISDYAAKENFAGTFDGNGHTIIFNEDIFSSTTQNAVIQNLYADSTDKASVVVGMNNGTVEKIFLTKNLSETVDVDSLNNQSEIIRGIVETNNGIISESKTEVNGQFYYYSGDPNSYIYITSSLIAEKNNGVIRNTYSSGTMNFNGQVRDILGSISGLVANNTGTITNSFSSVEQNINFTLSSKPSNDGISSKNSGNITSTFAENTTTGTQVSDISDSSLFSSWDTGIWDISGVPSLKAENNMTSKIYITSAQEFIDKIARNGSNTEGQVYVLGNDIDFSTVSNYTA
-259 KENFAGT
+259 KTNFAGT

-278 SDQGLFAS
+278 SNQGLFESTTETAS
-286 TEDSSSISGLT
+286 IRDLT

-309 TGALVGNNRGDIDD
+309 TGSLVGNNRGDIDD
-323 VHVIN
+323 VHIIN

-337 NIGGLAGYSYN
+337 NIGGLAGHSYN
-348 ATISN
+348 AAISN

-365 VGGLVGSSYATI
+365 VGGLVGSNDATI

-390 DVGGLAGSTSGDI
+390 DVGGLVGSTSGDI

-413 GTDKVGGLVGNHTTG
+413 GTDNIGGLVGNHTTG

-454 PYAVIENSY
+454 PYAVISNSY

-477 AGLYGGV
+477 AGLYDGV
-484 ITNSFYNKETA
+484 ITNSFFNKETS
-495 GVSSASGTGSSYGV
+495 GVSSALGSGSSYGV
-509 TGLTSSQF
+509 TGLTGSQF
-517 STSTPFVNAGWDET
+517 ATSTPFVNAGWSEAD
-531 IWDFTVDGPHLVWE
+531 WDFTVDGPHLVWE

-562 IDKIAQ
+562 IDKIAR
-568 NGADT
+568 NGSNT
-573 EGKTYVLD
+573 EGQVYVLG
-581 NDIDFSTISNYV
+581 NDIDFSTVSNYT

-608 IKNLTSDQGLFAS
+608 IKNLTSNQGLFESTTETAS
-621 TEDSSSISGLTLDNF
+621 IRDLTLDNF
-636 TITASGNNTGA
+636 TITASGNNTGS

-654 DIDDVHVINSTINGG
+654 DIDDVHIINSTINGG

-674 GGLAGYSYNATI
+674 GGLAGHSYNAAI

-707 SYATITNSYST
+707 NDATITNSYST

-727 GGLAGSTSGDISNS
+727 GGLVGSTSGDISNS

-746 VSGTDKVGGLVGNHT
+746 VSGTDNIGGLVGNHT

-781 GGLTGVTLPYAVIE
+781 GGLTGVTLPYAVIS

-813 GLYGGVI
+813 GLYDGVI
-820 TNSFYNK
+820 TNSFFNK
-827 ETAGVSSASGTGSS
+827 ETSGVSSALGSGSS
-841 YGVTGLTS
+841 YGVTGLTG
-849 SQFSTSTPFVN
+849 SQFATSTPFVN
-860 AGWDETIWDFTVDG
+860 AGWSEADWDFTVDG

-989 DIDDVHIINSTIDGG
+989 DIDDVHVNNSTINGG
-1004 SYQYIGG
+1004 SYSATGA
-1011 LAGSSSS
+1011 LVGSNY
-1018 GTISNSSSSATVSGG
+1018 GAISNSSSSATVSGDSI
-1033 NRVGGLVGSSYAT
+1033 VGGLVGFNY
-1046 ITNSYSTGDVTGT
+1046 D
-1059 EDVGGLAGSTSGDI
+1059 
-1073 SNSYSTGN
+1073 
-1081 VSGTDKVGGLVGNH
+1081 
-1095 TTGSTISNSYA
+1095 
-1106 TGDVTGT
+1106 
-1113 SSVGGLTGVT
+1113 
-1123 LPYAVIENSYAT
+1123 
-1135 GTVTGTEYVGALA
+1135 
-1148 GLYGGVI
+1148 
-1155 TNSFYNKETAGV
+1155 
-1167 SSASGT
+1167 AS
-1173 GSSYGVTGLTSSQ
+1173 
-1186 FSTSTPFV
+1186 
-1194 NAGWD
+1194 
-1199 ETIWDFTVDGPH
+1199 
-1211 LVWENYEPAG
+1211 
-1221 STIHIS
+1221 
-1227 SAQEFIDKIAQNGA
+1227 
-1241 DTEGK
+1241 
-1246 TYVLDND
+1246 
-1253 IDFSTISNY
+1253 
-1262 VAKTNF
+1262 
-1268 AGTIIGNG
+1268 
-1276 HTIKNLT
+1276 
-1283 SDQGLFVTTT
+1283 
-1293 NTASISDLTLENFTI
+1293 
-1308 TASSGGIGAL
+1308 
-1318 VGVNRGDI
+1318 
-1326 DDVHVINATI
+1326 
-1336 NGGGSYQDIGGLI
+1336 
-1349 GNNQSGDISNSSADV
+1349 
-1364 TITGDGGMYGG
+1364 
-1375 LVGQVVNG
+1375 
-1383 TITNSS
+1383 
-1389 SSGSISGNSAVGGLI
+1389 
-1404 GDFAS
+1404 
-1409 GVSASITNSYSTAD
+1409 
-1423 VTGNTAVGGFI
+1423 
-1434 GYMSTGGGS
+1434 
-1443 VADSYSSGNVNG
+1443 
-1455 NSSAENIGGFVGDM
+1455 
-1469 NSGTLTNVYA
+1469 
-1479 YGEVNTDSTNDVG
+1479 
-1492 GFAGEITGG
+1492 
-1501 SVTNSFWNTTA
+1501 
-1512 AGTTAVGNG
+1512 
-1521 SSSGMTGLSEKEFS
+1521 
-1535 AHNFAADGWDTS
+1535 
-1547 IWDFNEDRPHLK
+1547 
-1559 TENYLPP
+1559 
-1566 TAGGTG
+1566 
-1572 VGQISAEEAEQLGYI
+1572 
-1587 LIWNFNDFIDKIA
+1587 
-1600 QDGSGTA
+1600 
-1607 GKTYI
+1607 
-1612 LMNDIN
+1612 
-1618 MSSLSDYK
+1618 
-1626 AKENFAG
+1626 
-1633 TFLGNGY
+1633 
-1640 TIKNLTSG
+1640 
-1648 GGLFSSTT
+1648 
-1656 ADAEIKDVTL
+1656 
-1666 DNFNVEANA
+1666 
-1675 SNTGILVDTNAGNI
+1675 
-1689 ENVKITN
+1689 
-1696 SNITTGNA
+1696 
-1704 AILFSSV
+1704 
-1711 GGLAGTSSGTISN
+1711 
-1724 SSVDVDIDG
+1724 
-1733 AFDAVGG
+1733 
-1740 LIGHNTGTITGSMT
+1740 
-1754 SGTITGAKNYQVGGL
+1754 
-1769 VGENDGTITGSSST
+1769 
-1783 VDVEGHTN
+1783 
-1791 IGGLVGLNNS
+1791 
-1801 GTISDS
+1801 
-1807 HAEGSVSG
+1807 
-1815 NSAGGLIGNNN
+1815 
-1826 GGTIDNSYATGNVE
+1826 
-1840 GNDKTGG
+1840 
-1847 LIGVNSGTITDSHAE
+1847 
-1862 GDVTGTENTGGL
+1862 
-1874 IGQNS
+1874 
-1879 GSTSTITNSYATGN
+1879 ITNSYATGN
-1893 VEGTEN
+1893 VEGSESV
-1899 TGGLIG
+1899 GGLIG
-1905 LNNYATI
+1905 ANYSA
-1912 TGSYAEG
+1912 
-1919 SVNGKTNTGG
+1919 
-1929 LIGHNIAGTIS
+1929 
-1940 NSHATG
+1940 
-1946 RVESSEENTGGL
+1946 
-1958 VGWNGG
+1958 
-1964 TGIITNSY
+1964 GIITNSY
-1972 AAGNVEGRDKSGG
+1972 ATGNVEGRDKSGG

-2008 IMTSIIGGLV
+2008 IVTSIIGGLV

-2061 FGQTNVGGFAGYNN
+2061 FGQTNVGGFSGSNN
-2075 GIIENGY
+2075 GIIENSY

-2263 DPGDEGDPDFDGY
+2263 TPGDEGDPDFDGY
-2276 PDTPGSGGQSGSY
+2276 PDFPDSGGQSGSY
-2289 PTDPGNNDA
+2289 PTDPGNSEA

-2330 LSNSDTA
+2330 LSNSDTSNL
-2337 RISLESIDNA
+2337 SLDSIDAA
-2347 LATVREKIAS
+2347 LSTVREKIAS

-2417 IQYNQAMA
+2417 IQYDQAMA
-2425 LIEGLNFA
+2425 LINGLNFS

-2440 NSLNN
+2440 NTLNN
-2445 IQRNGRE
+2445 IQNNGRQ
-2452 HQSILNS
+2452 HQSILDVIQDNKISHQDILNS

>member
-1 MNQINL
+1 
-7 ILQRSISQANNRIEQ
+7 
-22 TLQRLAT
+22 
-29 GMRINSPADDP
+29 MRINSPADDP

-286 TEDSSSISGLT
+286 TAESSSISGLT
-297 LDNFTITASGNN
+297 LDNFIITASEDY

-403 SNSYSTGNVS
+403 SNSYATGNVS
-413 GTDKVGGLVGNHTTG
+413 GTDKVGGLAGNHSTG

-495 GVSSASGTGSSYGV
+495 GVSSAVGSGSSYGV
-509 TGLTSSQF
+509 TGLTGSQF
-517 STSTPFVNAGWDET
+517 ATSTPFVNAGWSESE
-531 IWDFTVDGPHLVWE
+531 WDFTVDGPHLVWE

-573 EGKTYVLD
+573 EGKTYV
-581 NDIDFSTISNYV
+581 
-593 AKTNFAGTIIGNGHT
+593 
-608 IKNLTSDQGLFAS
+608 
-621 TEDSSSISGLTLDNF
+621 
-636 TITASGNNTGA
+636 
-647 LVGNNRG
+647 
-654 DIDDVHVINSTINGG
+654 
-669 SYQNI
+669 
-674 GGLAGYSYNATI
+674 
-686 SNSSSSATVSGGNH
+686 
-700 VGGLVGS
+700 
-707 SYATITNSYST
+707 
-718 GDVTGTEDV
+718 
-727 GGLAGSTSGDISNS
+727 
-741 YSTGN
+741 
-746 VSGTDKVGGLVGNHT
+746 
-761 TGSTISNSYAT
+761 
-772 GDVTGTSSV
+772 
-781 GGLTGVTLPYAVIE
+781 
-795 NSYATG
+795 
-801 TVTGTEYVGALA
+801 
-813 GLYGGVI
+813 
-820 TNSFYNK
+820 
-827 ETAGVSSASGTGSS
+827 
-841 YGVTGLTS
+841 
-849 SQFSTSTPFVN
+849 
-860 AGWDETIWDFTVDG
+860 
-874 PHLVWENY
+874 
-882 EPAGSTIHISSAQ
+882 
-895 EFIDKIAQDGTGT
+895 
-908 AGRTYI
+908 

-989 DIDDVHIINSTIDGG
+989 DIDDVHVINTTINGG
-1004 SYQYIGG
+1004 SYQSIGG
-1011 LAGSSSS
+1011 LVGYSY

-1033 NRVGGLVGSSYAT
+1033 NHVGGLVGTNDQGTVENNSASGAVSGNSVVGGLVGGNIKTGTILNSYAT
-1046 ITNSYSTGDVTGT
+1046 GTVFGTESAGGLIGLLDGSILNSYSTGDVTG
-1059 EDVGGLAGSTSGDI
+1059 DASVGGLVGIAGSSSI
-1073 SNSYSTGN
+1073 SNSYSTGT
-1081 VSGTDKVGGLVGNH
+1081 VTGTTDVGGLVGQSQYTNIVDSY
-1095 TTGSTISNSYA
+1095 TTSNVKGSSY
-1106 TGDVTGT
+1106 TGAFVGRQNYGT
-1113 SSVGGLTGVT
+1113 
-1123 LPYAVIENSYAT
+1123 
-1135 GTVTGTEYVGALA
+1135 
-1148 GLYGGVI
+1148 I
-1155 TNSFYNKETAGV
+1155 TNSFYNTETAGV
-1167 SSASGT
+1167 SSAVGS
-1173 GSSYGVTGLTSSQ
+1173 GSSYGVTGLTGSQ
-1186 FSTSTPFV
+1186 FATSTPFV
-1194 NAGWD
+1194 NAGWS
-1199 ETIWDFTVDGPH
+1199 ESEWDFTVDGPH

-1389 SSGSISGNSAVGGLI
+1389 SSGSISGNSVVGGLI
-1404 GDFAS
+1404 GDFSS
-1409 GVSASITNSYSTAD
+1409 GGSASITNSYSTAD

-1479 YGEVNTDSTNDVG
+1479 YGEVNTDSTNNVG
-1492 GFAGEITGG
+1492 GFAGKITSGNI
-1501 SVTNSFWNTTA
+1501 TNSFWNTTA
-1512 AGTTAVGNG
+1512 AGTTAVGKG

-1626 AKENFAG
+1626 AKENFSG

-1675 SNTGILVDTNAGNI
+1675 SNTGILVNTNAGNI

-1769 VGENDGTITGSSST
+1769 VGENDGTISGSSST

-1862 GDVTGTENTGGL
+1862 GDVKGSNRTGGLVGSNGGTITDSHAEGDVTGTENTGGL
-1874 IGQNS
+1874 IGHN
-1879 GSTSTITNSYATGN
+1879 Y
-1893 VEGTEN
+1893 
-1899 TGGLIG
+1899 
-1905 LNNYATI
+1905 YATI

-1940 NSHATG
+1940 NSHAIG
-1946 RVESSEENTGGL
+1946 RVESSGENTGGL

-2008 IMTSIIGGLV
+2008 IVTSIIGGLV

-2032 NVSGQIGV
+2032 NVSGQISV

-2133 GEISDSYSTGTV
+2133 GEISDSYSIGTV
-2145 TGISGGSGNIGGF
+2145 TGIAGGSGNIGGF

-2479 KNNIMLKMINKYK
+2479 KNNIILKMINKYK

>member
-1 MNQINL
+1 
-7 ILQRSISQANNRIEQ
+7 
-22 TLQRLAT
+22 
-29 GMRINSPADDP
+29 MRINSPADDP

-286 TEDSSSISGLT
+286 TAESSSISGLT
-297 LDNFTITASGNN
+297 LDNFIITASEDY

-403 SNSYSTGNVS
+403 SNSYATGNVS
-413 GTDKVGGLVGNHTTG
+413 GTDKVGGLAGNHSTG

-495 GVSSASGTGSSYGV
+495 GVSSAVGSGSSYGV
-509 TGLTSSQF
+509 TGLTGSQF
-517 STSTPFVNAGWDET
+517 ATSTPFVNAGWDET
-531 IWDFTVDGPHLVWE
+531 IWDFTVDGPHLALE
-545 NYEPAGSTIHIS
+545 NYEPAPTEIHIT

-573 EGKTYVLD
+573 EGKTYV
-581 NDIDFSTISNYV
+581 
-593 AKTNFAGTIIGNGHT
+593 
-608 IKNLTSDQGLFAS
+608 
-621 TEDSSSISGLTLDNF
+621 
-636 TITASGNNTGA
+636 
-647 LVGNNRG
+647 
-654 DIDDVHVINSTINGG
+654 
-669 SYQNI
+669 
-674 GGLAGYSYNATI
+674 
-686 SNSSSSATVSGGNH
+686 
-700 VGGLVGS
+700 
-707 SYATITNSYST
+707 
-718 GDVTGTEDV
+718 
-727 GGLAGSTSGDISNS
+727 
-741 YSTGN
+741 
-746 VSGTDKVGGLVGNHT
+746 
-761 TGSTISNSYAT
+761 
-772 GDVTGTSSV
+772 
-781 GGLTGVTLPYAVIE
+781 
-795 NSYATG
+795 
-801 TVTGTEYVGALA
+801 
-813 GLYGGVI
+813 
-820 TNSFYNK
+820 
-827 ETAGVSSASGTGSS
+827 
-841 YGVTGLTS
+841 
-849 SQFSTSTPFVN
+849 
-860 AGWDETIWDFTVDG
+860 
-874 PHLVWENY
+874 
-882 EPAGSTIHISSAQ
+882 
-895 EFIDKIAQDGTGT
+895 
-908 AGRTYI
+908 

-989 DIDDVHIINSTIDGG
+989 DIDDVHVINTTINGG
-1004 SYQYIGG
+1004 SYQSIGG
-1011 LAGSSSS
+1011 LVGYSY

-1033 NRVGGLVGSSYAT
+1033 NHVGGLVGTNDQGTVENNSASGAVSGNSVVGGLVGGNIKTGTILNSYAT
-1046 ITNSYSTGDVTGT
+1046 GTVFGTESAGGLIGLLDGSILNSYSTGDVTG
-1059 EDVGGLAGSTSGDI
+1059 DASVGGLVGIAGSSSI
-1073 SNSYSTGN
+1073 SNSYSTGT
-1081 VSGTDKVGGLVGNH
+1081 VTGTTDVGGLVGQSQYTNIVDSY
-1095 TTGSTISNSYA
+1095 TTSNVKGSSY
-1106 TGDVTGT
+1106 TGAFVGRQNYGT
-1113 SSVGGLTGVT
+1113 
-1123 LPYAVIENSYAT
+1123 
-1135 GTVTGTEYVGALA
+1135 
-1148 GLYGGVI
+1148 I
-1155 TNSFYNKETAGV
+1155 TNSFYNTETAGV
-1167 SSASGT
+1167 SSAVGS
-1173 GSSYGVTGLTSSQ
+1173 GSSYGVTGLTGSQ
-1186 FSTSTPFV
+1186 FATSTPFV

-1211 LVWENYEPAG
+1211 LALENYEPAP
-1221 STIHIS
+1221 TEIHIT

-1262 VAKTNF
+1262 VAKENF
-1268 AGTIIGNG
+1268 SGTIIGNG

-1389 SSGSISGNSAVGGLI
+1389 SSGSISGNSVVGGLI
-1404 GDFAS
+1404 GDFSS
-1409 GVSASITNSYSTAD
+1409 GGSASITNSYSTAD

-1479 YGEVNTDSTNDVG
+1479 YGEVNTDSTNNVG
-1492 GFAGEITGG
+1492 GFAGKITSGNI
-1501 SVTNSFWNTTA
+1501 TNSFWNTTA
-1512 AGTTAVGNG
+1512 AGTTAVGKG

-1626 AKENFAG
+1626 AKENFSG

-1675 SNTGILVDTNAGNI
+1675 SNTGILVNTNAGNI

-1769 VGENDGTITGSSST
+1769 VGENDGTISGSSST

-1862 GDVTGTENTGGL
+1862 GDVKGSNRTGGLVGSNGGTITDSHAEGDVTGTENTGGL
-1874 IGQNS
+1874 IGHN
-1879 GSTSTITNSYATGN
+1879 Y
-1893 VEGTEN
+1893 
-1899 TGGLIG
+1899 
-1905 LNNYATI
+1905 YATI

-1940 NSHATG
+1940 NSHAIG
-1946 RVESSEENTGGL
+1946 RVESSGENTGGL

-2008 IMTSIIGGLV
+2008 IVTSIIGGLV

-2032 NVSGQIGV
+2032 NVSGQISV

-2133 GEISDSYSTGTV
+2133 GEISDSYSIGTV
-2145 TGISGGSGNIGGF
+2145 TGIAGGSGNIGGF

-2194 VVNSFWNTT
+2194 VANSFWNTT

-2479 KNNIMLKMINKYK
+2479 KNNIILKMINKYK

>member
-98 YSASERQEMQKQAN
+98 YSKAERQEMQKQAN

-135 KLGSASA
+135 KLGSAAA

-180 KTTSSSKTLS
+180 KTTLSDSASKTLS
-190 ASPPAY
+190 ASAPAY
-196 APSSTSAS
+196 APSSTPASA
-204 SPVSAASD
+204 PVSATSN

-219 LIRSEQEFIDKIAQD
+219 LIRSEQEFIDKIAQDGTGTEGKTYVLDADINLSSLPGYVARENFAGTFDGNGHTIIFNEDIFSSTTQNAVIQNLYASSTDNSAAVVGTNNGTIERLFLTKNLNTSIDVGALYNQPEIIRGIAGINNGTISQSRTDVTGQFFYYSPDPNSYMNITSSLIAETNNGVIQNTYSSGTMNFNGHVRNILGSINGLVANNTGTITNSFSSVEQNINFYSSGKPSNDGISSTNSGNITSTFAENTTTGTQVSDISDPSVFASWDTGIWDISGVPSLKAENNMTSKIYITSAQEFIDKIAQD

-278 SDQGLFAS
+278 SEQGLFESTRVTAS
-286 TEDSSSISGLT
+286 IRDLT
-297 LDNFTITASGNN
+297 LDNFTITASGSR
-309 TGALVGNNRGDIDD
+309 TGALVGVNRGDIDD
-323 VHVIN
+323 VHIIN

-337 NIGGLAGYSYN
+337 YIGGLAGYSH
-348 ATISN
+348 AAISN
-353 SSSSATVSGGNH
+353 SSSSATVSGGNY
-365 VGGLVGSSYATI
+365 VGGLVGLNSKGTISS
-377 TNSYSTGDVTGTE
+377 SYSTGDVTGTE
-390 DVGGLAGSTSGDI
+390 KVGGLAGSTSGDI
-403 SNSYSTGNVS
+403 SNSYATGNVS
-413 GTDKVGGLVGNHTTG
+413 GTDNVGGLAGNHSTG

-443 SSVGGLTGVTL
+443 SSVGGLAGSTSGD
-454 PYAVIENSY
+454 ISNSY

-495 GVSSASGTGSSYGV
+495 GVSSAVGSGSSYGV

-517 STSTPFVNAGWDET
+517 ATSTPFVNAGWDEA
-531 IWDFTVDGPHLVWE
+531 IWDFTIDGPHLVWE
-545 NYEPAGSTIHIS
+545 NYEPAS
-557 SAQEF
+557 
-562 IDKIAQ
+562 
-568 NGADT
+568 
-573 EGKTYVLD
+573 
-581 NDIDFSTISNYV
+581 
-593 AKTNFAGTIIGNGHT
+593 
-608 IKNLTSDQGLFAS
+608 
-621 TEDSSSISGLTLDNF
+621 
-636 TITASGNNTGA
+636 
-647 LVGNNRG
+647 
-654 DIDDVHVINSTINGG
+654 
-669 SYQNI
+669 
-674 GGLAGYSYNATI
+674 
-686 SNSSSSATVSGGNH
+686 
-700 VGGLVGS
+700 
-707 SYATITNSYST
+707 
-718 GDVTGTEDV
+718 
-727 GGLAGSTSGDISNS
+727 
-741 YSTGN
+741 
-746 VSGTDKVGGLVGNHT
+746 
-761 TGSTISNSYAT
+761 
-772 GDVTGTSSV
+772 
-781 GGLTGVTLPYAVIE
+781 
-795 NSYATG
+795 
-801 TVTGTEYVGALA
+801 
-813 GLYGGVI
+813 
-820 TNSFYNK
+820 
-827 ETAGVSSASGTGSS
+827 
-841 YGVTGLTS
+841 
-849 SQFSTSTPFVN
+849 
-860 AGWDETIWDFTVDG
+860 
-874 PHLVWENY
+874 
-882 EPAGSTIHISSAQ
+882 STIHISSAQ

-989 DIDDVHIINSTIDGG
+989 DIDDVH
-1004 SYQYIGG
+1004 
-1011 LAGSSSS
+1011 
-1018 GTISNSSSSATVSGG
+1018 
-1033 NRVGGLVGSSYAT
+1033 
-1046 ITNSYSTGDVTGT
+1046 
-1059 EDVGGLAGSTSGDI
+1059 
-1073 SNSYSTGN
+1073 
-1081 VSGTDKVGGLVGNH
+1081 
-1095 TTGSTISNSYA
+1095 
-1106 TGDVTGT
+1106 
-1113 SSVGGLTGVT
+1113 
-1123 LPYAVIENSYAT
+1123 
-1135 GTVTGTEYVGALA
+1135 
-1148 GLYGGVI
+1148 
-1155 TNSFYNKETAGV
+1155 
-1167 SSASGT
+1167 
-1173 GSSYGVTGLTSSQ
+1173 
-1186 FSTSTPFV
+1186 
-1194 NAGWD
+1194 
-1199 ETIWDFTVDGPH
+1199 
-1211 LVWENYEPAG
+1211 
-1221 STIHIS
+1221 
-1227 SAQEFIDKIAQNGA
+1227 
-1241 DTEGK
+1241 
-1246 TYVLDND
+1246 
-1253 IDFSTISNY
+1253 
-1262 VAKTNF
+1262 
-1268 AGTIIGNG
+1268 
-1276 HTIKNLT
+1276 
-1283 SDQGLFVTTT
+1283 
-1293 NTASISDLTLENFTI
+1293 
-1308 TASSGGIGAL
+1308 
-1318 VGVNRGDI
+1318 
-1326 DDVHVINATI
+1326 VINATI
-1336 NGGGSYQDIGGLI
+1336 NGGSYQDIGGLI

-1389 SSGSISGNSAVGGLI
+1389 SSGSISGNSVVGGLI
-1404 GDFAS
+1404 GDFSS
-1409 GVSASITNSYSTAD
+1409 GGSASITNSYSTAD

-1434 GYMSTGGGS
+1434 GYMSIGGGS

-1479 YGEVNTDSTNDVG
+1479 YGEVNTDSTNNVG

-1501 SVTNSFWNTTA
+1501 SVVNSFWNTTA

-1535 AHNFAADGWDTS
+1535 AHNFAADGWSTS

-1704 AILFSSV
+1704 AVLFSSV

-1740 LIGHNTGTITGSMT
+1740 LIGHNTGTITDSLT
-1754 SGTITGAKNYQVGGL
+1754 SGTITGLNNYQVGGL

-1862 GDVTGTENTGGL
+1862 GDVTGSNSTGGL
-1874 IGQNS
+1874 IGMNS

-1893 VEGTEN
+1893 
-1899 TGGLIG
+1899 I
-1905 LNNYATI
+1905 
-1912 TGSYAEG
+1912 
-1919 SVNGKTNTGG
+1919 NGKTNTGG
-1929 LIGHNIAGTIS
+1929 LIGQNNSGTIE

-1946 RVESSEENTGGL
+1946 RVESSGENTGGL

-1972 AAGNVEGRDKSGG
+1972 ATGNVEGRDKSGG
-1985 LVGSNEGST
+1985 LVGSNGGGT

-2008 IMTSIIGGLV
+2008 IATSVIGGLV
-2018 GYNSGTITGSHAEG
+2018 GYNSGTITDSHAEG

-2040 GGLVGQHS
+2040 GGLVGQNR

-2061 FGQTNVGGFAGYNN
+2061 FGQTNVGGFSGGNH
-2075 GIIENGY
+2075 GIIENSYATGDVEGNDLAGGFAGENSATITGSY
-2082 ATGDVEGSDNAGGF
+2082 ATGDVEGSDSAGGF
-2096 AGVNYGTI
+2096 AGINYGTI

-2112 VSGYSAI
+2112 VSGYSDI
-2119 GGFVGVNSTTASGN
+2119 GGFVGSGN

-2158 VGNMTYG
+2158 VGSMTGG

-2276 PDTPGSGGQSGSY
+2276 PDTPGSGGQGGSY
-2289 PTDPGNNDA
+2289 PTDPGNSEA

-2330 LSNSDTA
+2330 LSSSDTSNL
-2337 RISLESIDNA
+2337 SLDSIDAA
-2347 LATVREKIAS
+2347 LSTVREKIAS
-2357 FSTTADILKSS
+2357 FSTTVDILKSS

-2417 IQYNQAMA
+2417 IQYDQAMA
-2425 LIEGLNFA
+2425 LINGLNFA

>member
-1 MNQINL
+1 
-7 ILQRSISQANNRIEQ
+7 
-22 TLQRLAT
+22 
-29 GMRINSPADDP
+29 MRINSPADDP

-234 GTGTEGKTYV
+234 GTGTEGKTYILDADINLSSLSGYVARENFAGTLDGNGHTITFSDDVFSSTTKDAVIQNLYASSTDNSAAVVGTNNGIIERLFLTKNLMTSLDVGTLNNQPEIIRGIAGINNGTISQSRTDVTGQFYYYSPDPYSYMDITSSLIAETNNGVIQNTYSSGTMNFNGQVRDILGSISGLVANNTGTITNSFSSVEQNINFTSSSKPSNEGITSKNSGNITSTFAENTTTGTQVSDISDPSVFASWDTGIWDISGVPSLKAENNTTSKIYITSAQEFIDKIAQDGTGTEGKTYV

-278 SDQGLFAS
+278 SDQGLLAS

-309 TGALVGNNRGDIDD
+309 TGSLVGNNRGDIDD

-348 ATISN
+348 ATITN
-353 SSSSATVSGGNH
+353 SSSSATVSGGNR

-403 SNSYSTGNVS
+403 SNSYATGNVS
-413 GTDKVGGLVGNHTTG
+413 GTDNVGGLAGNHTTG

-477 AGLYGGV
+477 AGLYDGV

-495 GVSSASGTGSSYGV
+495 GVSSALGSGSSYGV
-509 TGLTSSQF
+509 TGLTGSQF
-517 STSTPFVNAGWDET
+517 ATSTPFVNAGWDET
-531 IWDFTVDGPHLVWE
+531 IWDFTVDGPHLALENYEPAPTEIHITSAQEFIDKIAQDGTGTAGRTYILDNDIDFSTISNYVAKENFSGTIIGNGHTIKNLTSDQGLFASTTEASSISGLTLENFTITASGSRTGALVGDNNGDIDDVHIINSTIDGGSYQYIGGLAGSSSSGTISNSSSSATVSGDSVVGGLVGWNSRGTISSSYSTGDVSGTSAVGGLAGWNYGIITNSYSTGNVTGTSELGGLVGLNYTSATISNSYSTGDVTGDASVGGLVGIAGSSSISNSYSTGTVTGTTDVGGLVGQSQYTNIVDSYTTSNVKGSSYTGAFVGRQNYGTITNSFYNTETAGVSSALGSGSSYGVTGLTGSQFATSTPFVNAGWSEADWDFTVDGPHLVWE

-593 AKTNFAGTIIGNGHT
+593 AKENFAGTF
-608 IKNLTSDQGLFAS
+608 L
-621 TEDSSSISGLTLDNF
+621 
-636 TITASGNNTGA
+636 
-647 LVGNNRG
+647 
-654 DIDDVHVINSTINGG
+654 
-669 SYQNI
+669 
-674 GGLAGYSYNATI
+674 
-686 SNSSSSATVSGGNH
+686 
-700 VGGLVGS
+700 
-707 SYATITNSYST
+707 
-718 GDVTGTEDV
+718 
-727 GGLAGSTSGDISNS
+727 
-741 YSTGN
+741 
-746 VSGTDKVGGLVGNHT
+746 
-761 TGSTISNSYAT
+761 
-772 GDVTGTSSV
+772 
-781 GGLTGVTLPYAVIE
+781 
-795 NSYATG
+795 
-801 TVTGTEYVGALA
+801 
-813 GLYGGVI
+813 
-820 TNSFYNK
+820 
-827 ETAGVSSASGTGSS
+827 
-841 YGVTGLTS
+841 
-849 SQFSTSTPFVN
+849 
-860 AGWDETIWDFTVDG
+860 
-874 PHLVWENY
+874 
-882 EPAGSTIHISSAQ
+882 
-895 EFIDKIAQDGTGT
+895 
-908 AGRTYI
+908 
-914 LDNDIDF
+914 
-921 STISNYVAK
+921 
-930 ENFSG
+930 
-935 TIIGN
+935 
-940 GHTIKNLTSDQGL
+940 
-953 FVTTTNT
+953 
-960 ASISDLTLENFTIT
+960 
-974 ASENNTGAL
+974 
-983 VGVNRG
+983 
-989 DIDDVHIINSTIDGG
+989 
-1004 SYQYIGG
+1004 
-1011 LAGSSSS
+1011 
-1018 GTISNSSSSATVSGG
+1018 
-1033 NRVGGLVGSSYAT
+1033 
-1046 ITNSYSTGDVTGT
+1046 
-1059 EDVGGLAGSTSGDI
+1059 
-1073 SNSYSTGN
+1073 
-1081 VSGTDKVGGLVGNH
+1081 
-1095 TTGSTISNSYA
+1095 
-1106 TGDVTGT
+1106 
-1113 SSVGGLTGVT
+1113 
-1123 LPYAVIENSYAT
+1123 
-1135 GTVTGTEYVGALA
+1135 
-1148 GLYGGVI
+1148 
-1155 TNSFYNKETAGV
+1155 
-1167 SSASGT
+1167 
-1173 GSSYGVTGLTSSQ
+1173 
-1186 FSTSTPFV
+1186 
-1194 NAGWD
+1194 
-1199 ETIWDFTVDGPH
+1199 
-1211 LVWENYEPAG
+1211 
-1221 STIHIS
+1221 
-1227 SAQEFIDKIAQNGA
+1227 
-1241 DTEGK
+1241 
-1246 TYVLDND
+1246 
-1253 IDFSTISNY
+1253 
-1262 VAKTNF
+1262 
-1268 AGTIIGNG
+1268 GNG

-1404 GDFAS
+1404 GDFSS
-1409 GVSASITNSYSTAD
+1409 GGSASITNSYSTAD

-1434 GYMSTGGGS
+1434 GYMSIGGGS

-1501 SVTNSFWNTTA
+1501 NITNSFWNTTA

-1666 DNFNVEANA
+1666 DNFNVETNA
-1675 SNTGILVDTNAGNI
+1675 SNTGILVNTNAGNI

-1740 LIGHNTGTITGSMT
+1740 LIGHNTGTITDSMT

-1791 IGGLVGLNNS
+1791 IGGLIGLNNS

-1862 GDVTGTENTGGL
+1862 GDVKGSNSTGGL
-1874 IGQNS
+1874 IGMNS
-1879 GSTSTITNSYATGN
+1879 GSTSLVTNSYATGN

-1946 RVESSEENTGGL
+1946 RVESSGENTGGL
-1958 VGWNGG
+1958 VGWNSG

-2008 IMTSIIGGLV
+2008 VMTSIIGGLV

-2061 FGQTNVGGFAGYNN
+2061 FGQTNVGGFSGSNN
-2075 GIIENGY
+2075 GIIENSY

-2210 SSGAST
+2210 SGGAST

-2263 DPGDEGDPDFDGY
+2263 TPGDEGDPDFDGY

-2289 PTDPGNNDA
+2289 PTDPGNSEA

-2330 LSNSDTA
+2330 LSNSDTSNL
-2337 RISLESIDNA
+2337 SLDSIDAA
-2347 LATVREKIAS
+2347 LSTVREKIAS
-2357 FSTTADILKSS
+2357 FSTTVDILKSS

-2417 IQYNQAMA
+2417 IQYDQAMA
-2425 LIEGLNFA
+2425 LINGLNFS

-2440 NSLNN
+2440 NTLNN
-2445 IQRNGRE
+2445 IQNNGRQ
-2452 HQSILNS
+2452 HQSILDVIQDNKISHQDILNS

>member
-120 TKNTTSFGQ
+120 TKNSTSFGQ

-135 KLGSASA
+135 KLGSVTA

-180 KTTSSSKTLS
+180 KTTSSDSALKTLS

-219 LIRSEQEFIDKIAQD
+219 LIRSEQEFIDKIAQDGTGTEGKTYILDADINLSSLSGYVARENFAGTLDGNGHTITFSDDVFSSTTKDAVIQNLYASSTDNSAAVVGTNNGTIERLFLTKNLMTSIDVGTLNNQPEIIRGIAGINNGTIAQSRTDVTGQFYYYSPDPYSYMDITSSLIAETNNGVIQNTYSSGTMNFNGQVRDILGSISGLVANNTGTITNSFSSVEQNINFTSSSKPSNDGITSKNSGNITSTFAENTTTGTQVSDISDPSVFASWDTGIWDISGVPSLKAENNTTSKIYITSAQEFIDKIAQD

-278 SDQGLFAS
+278 SDQGLFVTTTNTA
-286 TEDSSSISGLT
+286 SISDLT
-297 LDNFTITASGNN
+297 LENFTITASSGGI
-309 TGALVGNNRGDIDD
+309 GALVGVNRGDIDD

-328 STINGGSYQ
+328 ATINGGSYQ

-413 GTDKVGGLVGNHTTG
+413 GTDNIGGLVGNHTTG

-454 PYAVIENSY
+454 PYAVISNSY

-495 GVSSASGTGSSYGV
+495 GVSSALGSGSSYGV

-517 STSTPFVNAGWDET
+517 STSTPFVNAGWSEAD
-531 IWDFTVDGPHLVWE
+531 WDFTVDGPHLVWE
-545 NYEPAGSTIHIS
+545 NYEPASSTIHIS

-568 NGADT
+568 NGTGT
-573 EGKTYVLD
+573 EGKTYVLN
-581 NDIDFSTISNYV
+581 ND
-593 AKTNFAGTIIGNGHT
+593 
-608 IKNLTSDQGLFAS
+608 L
-621 TEDSSSISGLTLDNF
+621 
-636 TITASGNNTGA
+636 
-647 LVGNNRG
+647 
-654 DIDDVHVINSTINGG
+654 
-669 SYQNI
+669 
-674 GGLAGYSYNATI
+674 
-686 SNSSSSATVSGGNH
+686 
-700 VGGLVGS
+700 
-707 SYATITNSYST
+707 
-718 GDVTGTEDV
+718 
-727 GGLAGSTSGDISNS
+727 
-741 YSTGN
+741 
-746 VSGTDKVGGLVGNHT
+746 
-761 TGSTISNSYAT
+761 
-772 GDVTGTSSV
+772 
-781 GGLTGVTLPYAVIE
+781 
-795 NSYATG
+795 
-801 TVTGTEYVGALA
+801 
-813 GLYGGVI
+813 
-820 TNSFYNK
+820 
-827 ETAGVSSASGTGSS
+827 
-841 YGVTGLTS
+841 
-849 SQFSTSTPFVN
+849 
-860 AGWDETIWDFTVDG
+860 
-874 PHLVWENY
+874 
-882 EPAGSTIHISSAQ
+882 
-895 EFIDKIAQDGTGT
+895 
-908 AGRTYI
+908 
-914 LDNDIDF
+914 DF

-930 ENFSG
+930 E
-935 TIIGN
+935 
-940 GHTIKNLTSDQGL
+940 
-953 FVTTTNT
+953 
-960 ASISDLTLENFTIT
+960 
-974 ASENNTGAL
+974 
-983 VGVNRG
+983 
-989 DIDDVHIINSTIDGG
+989 
-1004 SYQYIGG
+1004 
-1011 LAGSSSS
+1011 
-1018 GTISNSSSSATVSGG
+1018 
-1033 NRVGGLVGSSYAT
+1033 
-1046 ITNSYSTGDVTGT
+1046 
-1059 EDVGGLAGSTSGDI
+1059 
-1073 SNSYSTGN
+1073 
-1081 VSGTDKVGGLVGNH
+1081 
-1095 TTGSTISNSYA
+1095 
-1106 TGDVTGT
+1106 
-1113 SSVGGLTGVT
+1113 
-1123 LPYAVIENSYAT
+1123 
-1135 GTVTGTEYVGALA
+1135 
-1148 GLYGGVI
+1148 
-1155 TNSFYNKETAGV
+1155 
-1167 SSASGT
+1167 
-1173 GSSYGVTGLTSSQ
+1173 
-1186 FSTSTPFV
+1186 
-1194 NAGWD
+1194 
-1199 ETIWDFTVDGPH
+1199 
-1211 LVWENYEPAG
+1211 
-1221 STIHIS
+1221 
-1227 SAQEFIDKIAQNGA
+1227 
-1241 DTEGK
+1241 
-1246 TYVLDND
+1246 
-1253 IDFSTISNY
+1253 
-1262 VAKTNF
+1262 NF

-1336 NGGGSYQDIGGLI
+1336 NGGSYQDIGGLI

-1404 GDFAS
+1404 GDFSS
-1409 GVSASITNSYSTAD
+1409 GGSASITNSYSTAD

-1434 GYMSTGGGS
+1434 GYMSIGGGS

-1479 YGEVNTDSTNDVG
+1479 YGEVNTDSTNNVG
-1492 GFAGEITGG
+1492 GFAGKITSGNI
-1501 SVTNSFWNTTA
+1501 TNSFWNTTA
-1512 AGTTAVGNG
+1512 GGTTAVGKG
-1521 SSSGMTGLSEKEFS
+1521 SSSGTTGLSEKEFS
-1535 AHNFAADGWDTS
+1535 AHNFAADGWNTS
-1547 IWDFNEDRPHLK
+1547 IWNFNEDRPHLK

-1675 SNTGILVDTNAGNI
+1675 SNTGILVNTNAGNI

-1791 IGGLVGLNNS
+1791 IGGLIGLNNS

-1826 GGTIDNSYATGNVE
+1826 GGTIDNSYAAGNVE

-1847 LIGVNSGTITDSHAE
+1847 LIGLNAGTITDSHAE
-1862 GDVTGTENTGGL
+1862 GDVTGSNSTGGL
-1874 IGQNS
+1874 IGMNS

-1905 LNNYATI
+1905 QNNYATI

-1946 RVESSEENTGGL
+1946 RVESSGENTGGL
-1958 VGWNGG
+1958 VGWNSG

-2008 IMTSIIGGLV
+2008 IVTSIIGGLV

-2061 FGQTNVGGFAGYNN
+2061 FGQTNVGGFSGSNN
-2075 GIIENGY
+2075 GIIENSY

-2263 DPGDEGDPDFDGY
+2263 TPGDEGDPDFDGY

-2289 PTDPGNNDA
+2289 PTDPGNSEA

-2330 LSNSDTA
+2330 LSNSDTSNL
-2337 RISLESIDNA
+2337 SLDSIDAA
-2347 LATVREKIAS
+2347 LSTVREKIAS
-2357 FSTTADILKSS
+2357 FSTTVDILKSS

-2417 IQYNQAMA
+2417 IQYDQAMA
-2425 LIEGLNFA
+2425 LINGLNFS

-2440 NSLNN
+2440 NTLNN
-2445 IQRNGRE
+2445 IQNNGRQ
-2452 HQSILNS
+2452 HQSILDVIQDNKISHQDILNS

>member
-286 TEDSSSISGLT
+286 TAESSSISGLT
-297 LDNFTITASGNN
+297 LDNFIITASEDY

-403 SNSYSTGNVS
+403 SNSYATGNVS
-413 GTDKVGGLVGNHTTG
+413 GTDKVGGLAGNHSTG

-495 GVSSASGTGSSYGV
+495 GVSSAVGSGSSYGV
-509 TGLTSSQF
+509 TGLTGSQF
-517 STSTPFVNAGWDET
+517 ATSTPFVNAGWSESE
-531 IWDFTVDGPHLVWE
+531 WDFTVDGPHLVWE

-608 IKNLTSDQGLFAS
+608 IKNLTSDQGLF
-621 TEDSSSISGLTLDNF
+621 
-636 TITASGNNTGA
+636 
-647 LVGNNRG
+647 
-654 DIDDVHVINSTINGG
+654 
-669 SYQNI
+669 
-674 GGLAGYSYNATI
+674 
-686 SNSSSSATVSGGNH
+686 
-700 VGGLVGS
+700 
-707 SYATITNSYST
+707 
-718 GDVTGTEDV
+718 
-727 GGLAGSTSGDISNS
+727 
-741 YSTGN
+741 
-746 VSGTDKVGGLVGNHT
+746 
-761 TGSTISNSYAT
+761 
-772 GDVTGTSSV
+772 
-781 GGLTGVTLPYAVIE
+781 
-795 NSYATG
+795 
-801 TVTGTEYVGALA
+801 
-813 GLYGGVI
+813 
-820 TNSFYNK
+820 
-827 ETAGVSSASGTGSS
+827 
-841 YGVTGLTS
+841 
-849 SQFSTSTPFVN
+849 
-860 AGWDETIWDFTVDG
+860 
-874 PHLVWENY
+874 
-882 EPAGSTIHISSAQ
+882 
-895 EFIDKIAQDGTGT
+895 
-908 AGRTYI
+908 
-914 LDNDIDF
+914 
-921 STISNYVAK
+921 
-930 ENFSG
+930 
-935 TIIGN
+935 
-940 GHTIKNLTSDQGL
+940 
-953 FVTTTNT
+953 VTTTNT

-989 DIDDVHIINSTIDGG
+989 DIDDVHVINTTINGG
-1004 SYQYIGG
+1004 SYQSIGG
-1011 LAGSSSS
+1011 LVGYSY

-1033 NRVGGLVGSSYAT
+1033 NHVGGLVGTNDQGTVENNSASGAVSGNSVVGGLVGGNIKTGTILNSYAT
-1046 ITNSYSTGDVTGT
+1046 GTVFGTESAGGLIGLLDGSILNSYSTGDVTG
-1059 EDVGGLAGSTSGDI
+1059 DASVGGLVGIAGSSSI
-1073 SNSYSTGN
+1073 SNSYSTGT
-1081 VSGTDKVGGLVGNH
+1081 VTGTTDVGGLVGQSQYTNIVDSY
-1095 TTGSTISNSYA
+1095 TTSNVKGSSY
-1106 TGDVTGT
+1106 TGAFVGRQNYGT
-1113 SSVGGLTGVT
+1113 
-1123 LPYAVIENSYAT
+1123 
-1135 GTVTGTEYVGALA
+1135 
-1148 GLYGGVI
+1148 I
-1155 TNSFYNKETAGV
+1155 TNSFYNTETAGV
-1167 SSASGT
+1167 SSAVGS
-1173 GSSYGVTGLTSSQ
+1173 GSSYGVTGLTGSQ
-1186 FSTSTPFV
+1186 FATSTPFV
-1194 NAGWD
+1194 NAGWS
-1199 ETIWDFTVDGPH
+1199 ESEWDFTVDGPH

-1389 SSGSISGNSAVGGLI
+1389 SSGSISGNSVVGGLI
-1404 GDFAS
+1404 GDFSS
-1409 GVSASITNSYSTAD
+1409 GGSASITNSYSTAD

-1479 YGEVNTDSTNDVG
+1479 YGEVNTDSTNNVG
-1492 GFAGEITGG
+1492 GFAGKITSGNI
-1501 SVTNSFWNTTA
+1501 TNSFWNTTA
-1512 AGTTAVGNG
+1512 AGTTAVGKG

-1626 AKENFAG
+1626 AKENFSG

-1675 SNTGILVDTNAGNI
+1675 SNTGILVNTNAGNI

-1769 VGENDGTITGSSST
+1769 VGENDGTISGSSST

-1862 GDVTGTENTGGL
+1862 GDVKGSNRTGGLVGSNGGTITDSHAEGDVTGTENTGGL
-1874 IGQNS
+1874 IGHN
-1879 GSTSTITNSYATGN
+1879 Y
-1893 VEGTEN
+1893 
-1899 TGGLIG
+1899 
-1905 LNNYATI
+1905 YATI

-1940 NSHATG
+1940 NSHAIG
-1946 RVESSEENTGGL
+1946 RVESSGENTGGL

-2008 IMTSIIGGLV
+2008 IVTSIIGGLV

-2032 NVSGQIGV
+2032 NVSGQISV

-2133 GEISDSYSTGTV
+2133 GEISDSYSIGTV
-2145 TGISGGSGNIGGF
+2145 TGIAGGSGNIGGF

-2194 VVNSFWNTT
+2194 VANSFWNTT

-2479 KNNIMLKMINKYK
+2479 KNNIILKMINKYK

>member
-98 YSASERQEMQKQAN
+98 YSAAERQEMQKQAN

-120 TKNTTSFGQ
+120 TKNSTSFGQ

-135 KLGSASA
+135 KLGSVTA

-180 KTTSSSKTLS
+180 KTTLSDSASKTLS
-190 ASPPAY
+190 ASAPAY
-196 APSSTSAS
+196 APSSTPASA
-204 SPVSAASD
+204 PVSATSN

-244 LNNDLDFSTISNYTA
+244 LDADINLSSLPGYVARENFAGTFDGNGHTIIFNEDIFSSTTQNAVIQNLYASSTDNSAAVVGTNNGTIERLFLTKNLHTSIDVGALNHQPEIIRGIAGINNGTIAQSRTDVTGQFFYYSPDPNSYMNITSSLIAETNNGVIQNTYSSGTMNFRGHVRNILGSISGLVANNTGTITNSFSSVEQNINFTSSSKPSNDGISSTNSGNITSTFAENTTTGTQVSDISDPSVFTSWDTGIWDISGVPSLKAENNMTSKIYITSAQEFIDKIAQDGTGTEGKTYVLNNDLDFSTISNYVA

-266 IIGNGHTIKNLT
+266 FLGNGHTIKNLT
-278 SDQGLFAS
+278 SNQGLFAS
-286 TEDSSSISGLT
+286 TAESSSISGLT
-297 LDNFTITASGNN
+297 LDNFIITASEDY
-309 TGALVGNNRGDIDD
+309 TGALVGDNNGDIDD
-323 VHVIN
+323 VHIIN
-328 STINGGSYQ
+328 STIDGGSYQ
-337 NIGGLAGYSYN
+337 YIGGLAGYSYN
-348 ATISN
+348 AAISN

-390 DVGGLAGSTSGDI
+390 DVGGLAGSASGDI
-403 SNSYSTGNVS
+403 SNSYATGNVS
-413 GTDKVGGLVGNHTTG
+413 GTDKVGGLAGNHSTG

-477 AGLYGGV
+477 VGLYGGV

-495 GVSSASGTGSSYGV
+495 GVSSALGSGSSYGV
-509 TGLTSSQF
+509 TGLTGSQF
-517 STSTPFVNAGWDET
+517 ATSTPFVNAGWSEAD
-531 IWDFTVDGPHLVWE
+531 WDFTVDGPHLVWE
-545 NYEPAGSTIHIS
+545 NYEPAS
-557 SAQEF
+557 
-562 IDKIAQ
+562 
-568 NGADT
+568 
-573 EGKTYVLD
+573 
-581 NDIDFSTISNYV
+581 
-593 AKTNFAGTIIGNGHT
+593 
-608 IKNLTSDQGLFAS
+608 
-621 TEDSSSISGLTLDNF
+621 
-636 TITASGNNTGA
+636 
-647 LVGNNRG
+647 
-654 DIDDVHVINSTINGG
+654 
-669 SYQNI
+669 
-674 GGLAGYSYNATI
+674 
-686 SNSSSSATVSGGNH
+686 
-700 VGGLVGS
+700 
-707 SYATITNSYST
+707 
-718 GDVTGTEDV
+718 
-727 GGLAGSTSGDISNS
+727 
-741 YSTGN
+741 
-746 VSGTDKVGGLVGNHT
+746 
-761 TGSTISNSYAT
+761 
-772 GDVTGTSSV
+772 
-781 GGLTGVTLPYAVIE
+781 
-795 NSYATG
+795 
-801 TVTGTEYVGALA
+801 
-813 GLYGGVI
+813 
-820 TNSFYNK
+820 
-827 ETAGVSSASGTGSS
+827 
-841 YGVTGLTS
+841 
-849 SQFSTSTPFVN
+849 
-860 AGWDETIWDFTVDG
+860 
-874 PHLVWENY
+874 
-882 EPAGSTIHISSAQ
+882 STIHISSAQ

-989 DIDDVHIINSTIDGG
+989 DIDDVH
-1004 SYQYIGG
+1004 
-1011 LAGSSSS
+1011 
-1018 GTISNSSSSATVSGG
+1018 
-1033 NRVGGLVGSSYAT
+1033 
-1046 ITNSYSTGDVTGT
+1046 
-1059 EDVGGLAGSTSGDI
+1059 
-1073 SNSYSTGN
+1073 
-1081 VSGTDKVGGLVGNH
+1081 
-1095 TTGSTISNSYA
+1095 
-1106 TGDVTGT
+1106 
-1113 SSVGGLTGVT
+1113 
-1123 LPYAVIENSYAT
+1123 
-1135 GTVTGTEYVGALA
+1135 
-1148 GLYGGVI
+1148 
-1155 TNSFYNKETAGV
+1155 
-1167 SSASGT
+1167 
-1173 GSSYGVTGLTSSQ
+1173 
-1186 FSTSTPFV
+1186 
-1194 NAGWD
+1194 
-1199 ETIWDFTVDGPH
+1199 
-1211 LVWENYEPAG
+1211 
-1221 STIHIS
+1221 
-1227 SAQEFIDKIAQNGA
+1227 
-1241 DTEGK
+1241 
-1246 TYVLDND
+1246 
-1253 IDFSTISNY
+1253 
-1262 VAKTNF
+1262 
-1268 AGTIIGNG
+1268 
-1276 HTIKNLT
+1276 
-1283 SDQGLFVTTT
+1283 
-1293 NTASISDLTLENFTI
+1293 
-1308 TASSGGIGAL
+1308 
-1318 VGVNRGDI
+1318 
-1326 DDVHVINATI
+1326 VINATI
-1336 NGGGSYQDIGGLI
+1336 NGGSYSDIGGLI

-1375 LVGQVVNG
+1375 LVGQVANG

-1389 SSGSISGNSAVGGLI
+1389 SSGSISGNITIGGLI
-1404 GDFAS
+1404 GDFSS
-1409 GVSASITNSYSTAD
+1409 GGSASITNSYSTAD

-1455 NSSAENIGGFVGDM
+1455 SSSAENIGGFVGDM

-1479 YGEVNTDSTNDVG
+1479 YGEVNTDSTNNVG

-1535 AHNFAADGWDTS
+1535 AHNFAADGWSTS

-1618 MSSLSDYK
+1618 MSSLSNYE

-1640 TIKNLTSG
+1640 TIKNLTSD

-1704 AILFSSV
+1704 AVLFSSV

-1724 SSVDVDIDG
+1724 SSVDVDING

-1740 LIGHNTGTITGSMT
+1740 LIGHNTGTITDSLT
-1754 SGTITGAKNYQVGGL
+1754 SGTITGLNNYQVGGL

-1791 IGGLVGLNNS
+1791 IGGLIGLNNS

-1847 LIGVNSGTITDSHAE
+1847 LIGSNSGTITDSHAE
-1862 GDVTGTENTGGL
+1862 GDVTGSNSTGGL
-1874 IGQNS
+1874 IGMNS

-1893 VEGTEN
+1893 V
-1899 TGGLIG
+1899 
-1905 LNNYATI
+1905 
-1912 TGSYAEG
+1912 
-1919 SVNGKTNTGG
+1919 NGKTNTGG
-1929 LIGHNIAGTIS
+1929 LIGQNNSGTIE

-1946 RVESSEENTGGL
+1946 RVESSGENTGGL

-1985 LVGSNEGST
+1985 LVGRNEGGT

-2008 IMTSIIGGLV
+2008 IVTSIIGGLV
-2018 GYNSGTITGSHAEG
+2018 GYNSGTITDSHAEG
-2032 NVSGQIGV
+2032 NVSGQFTV

-2061 FGQTNVGGFAGYNN
+2061 FGQINVGGFSGGNY
-2075 GIIENGY
+2075 GIIENSY
-2082 ATGDVEGSDNAGGF
+2082 ATGDVVGSDYAGGF

-2119 GGFVGVNSTTASGN
+2119 GGFAGLNYGTITGSYAEGAVSGYSAIGGFVGVNSITTSGN
-2133 GEISDSYSTGTV
+2133 GEISDSYSIGTV

-2194 VVNSFWNTT
+2194 VANSFWNTT

-2276 PDTPGSGGQSGSY
+2276 PDPPGSGGQSGSY
-2289 PTDPGNNDA
+2289 PTDPGNSEA

-2330 LSNSDTA
+2330 LSSSDTSNL
-2337 RISLESIDNA
+2337 SLDSIDAA
-2347 LATVREKIAS
+2347 LSTVREKIAS
-2357 FSTTADILKSS
+2357 FSTTVDILKSS

-2417 IQYNQAMA
+2417 IQYDQAMA
-2425 LIEGLNFA
+2425 LINGLNFA

>member
-1 MNQINL
+1 
-7 ILQRSISQANNRIEQ
+7 
-22 TLQRLAT
+22 
-29 GMRINSPADDP
+29 MRINSPADDP

-244 LNNDLDFSTISNYTA
+244 LNNDLDFSTISNYVA

-286 TEDSSSISGLT
+286 TAESSSISGLT
-297 LDNFTITASGNN
+297 LDNFIITASEDY

-328 STINGGSYQ
+328 ATINGGSYQ

-403 SNSYSTGNVS
+403 SNSYATGNVS
-413 GTDKVGGLVGNHTTG
+413 GTDKVGGLAGNHSTGSTISNSYATGDVTGTSSVGGLTGVTLPYAVIENSYATGTVTGTEYVGALAGLYGGVITNSFYNTETAGVSSALGSGSSYGVTGLTGSQFATSTPFVNAGWDETIWDFTVDGPHLALENYEPAPTEIHITSAQEFIDKIAQDGTGTEGKTYVLNNDLDFSTISNYVAKENFAGTIIGNGHTIKNLTSDQGLFASTAESSSISGLTLDNFIITASEDYTGALVGNNRGDIDDVHVINATINGGSYQNIGGLAGYSYNATISNSSSSATVSGGNHVGGLVGSSYATITNSYSTGDVTGTEDVGGLAGSTSGDISNSYATGNVSGTDKVGGLAGNHSTG

-517 STSTPFVNAGWDET
+517 STSTPFVNAGWSEAD
-531 IWDFTVDGPHLVWE
+531 WDFTVDGPHLVWE
-545 NYEPAGSTIHIS
+545 NYEPAS
-557 SAQEF
+557 
-562 IDKIAQ
+562 
-568 NGADT
+568 
-573 EGKTYVLD
+573 
-581 NDIDFSTISNYV
+581 
-593 AKTNFAGTIIGNGHT
+593 
-608 IKNLTSDQGLFAS
+608 
-621 TEDSSSISGLTLDNF
+621 
-636 TITASGNNTGA
+636 
-647 LVGNNRG
+647 
-654 DIDDVHVINSTINGG
+654 
-669 SYQNI
+669 
-674 GGLAGYSYNATI
+674 
-686 SNSSSSATVSGGNH
+686 
-700 VGGLVGS
+700 
-707 SYATITNSYST
+707 
-718 GDVTGTEDV
+718 
-727 GGLAGSTSGDISNS
+727 
-741 YSTGN
+741 
-746 VSGTDKVGGLVGNHT
+746 
-761 TGSTISNSYAT
+761 
-772 GDVTGTSSV
+772 
-781 GGLTGVTLPYAVIE
+781 
-795 NSYATG
+795 
-801 TVTGTEYVGALA
+801 
-813 GLYGGVI
+813 
-820 TNSFYNK
+820 
-827 ETAGVSSASGTGSS
+827 
-841 YGVTGLTS
+841 
-849 SQFSTSTPFVN
+849 
-860 AGWDETIWDFTVDG
+860 
-874 PHLVWENY
+874 
-882 EPAGSTIHISSAQ
+882 STIHISSAQ

-940 GHTIKNLTSDQGL
+940 GHTIKNLTSNQGL
-953 FVTTTNT
+953 FASTEDSS
-960 ASISDLTLENFTIT
+960 SISGLTLDNFTIT
-974 ASENNTGAL
+974 ASGDDGTGAL
-983 VGVNRG
+983 VGNNRG
-989 DIDDVHIINSTIDGG
+989 DIDDVHVINSTINGG
-1004 SYQYIGG
+1004 SYYQDIGG
-1011 LAGSSSS
+1011 LIGYNKG
-1018 GTISNSSSSATVSGG
+1018 GTISNSSSSATVSAGSSYF
-1033 NRVGGLVGSSYAT
+1033 VGGLVGRDEGGS
-1046 ITNSYSTGDVTGT
+1046 IT
-1059 EDVGGLAGSTSGDI
+1059 
-1073 SNSYSTGN
+1073 
-1081 VSGTDKVGGLVGNH
+1081 
-1095 TTGSTISNSYA
+1095 NSYA
-1106 TGDVTGT
+1106 TGDVTGN
-1113 SSVGGLTGVT
+1113 SYVGGLVGRDEGGSIT
-1123 LPYAVIENSYAT
+1123 NSYAA
-1135 GTVTGTEYVGALA
+1135 GTVTGYNGGIGGLVGFIENGASISNSYVTGDVT
-1148 GLYGGVI
+1148 GLQDVGGLVGNNNGGTI
-1155 TNSFYNKETAGV
+1155 TNSFWNTTTAGTTGV
-1167 SSASGT
+1167 GKGSDSGA
-1173 GSSYGVTGLTSSQ
+1173 TGLTGSQ
-1186 FSTSTPFV
+1186 FATSTPFV
-1194 NAGWD
+1194 NAGWSEAD
-1199 ETIWDFTVDGPH
+1199 WDFTVDGPH

-1227 SAQEFIDKIAQNGA
+1227 SAQEFIDKIAQDGTG
-1241 DTEGK
+1241 TEGK

-1262 VAKTNF
+1262 VAKENF
-1268 AGTIIGNG
+1268 AGTFLGNG

-1389 SSGSISGNSAVGGLI
+1389 SSGSISGNSVVGGLI
-1404 GDFAS
+1404 GDFSS
-1409 GVSASITNSYSTAD
+1409 GGSSSITNSYSTAD

-1434 GYMSTGGGS
+1434 GYMSIGGGS

-1479 YGEVNTDSTNDVG
+1479 YGEVNTDSTNNVG
-1492 GFAGEITGG
+1492 GFAGKITGG
-1501 SVTNSFWNTTA
+1501 NVTNSFWNTTA

-1754 SGTITGAKNYQVGGL
+1754 SGTITGVKNYQVGGL

-1791 IGGLVGLNNS
+1791 IGGLIGLNNS

-1929 LIGHNIAGTIS
+1929 LIGRNIAGTIS

-1946 RVESSEENTGGL
+1946 RVESSGENTGGL
-1958 VGWNGG
+1958 VGWNNGA
-1964 TGIITNSY
+1964 GIITNSY

-2008 IMTSIIGGLV
+2008 VMTSIIGGLV

-2133 GEISDSYSTGTV
+2133 GEISDSYSIGTV
-2145 TGISGGSGNIGGF
+2145 TGIAGGSGNIGGF

-2194 VVNSFWNTT
+2194 VANSFWNTT

-2210 SSGAST
+2210 SSGTST

>member
-1 MNQINL
+1 
-7 ILQRSISQANNRIEQ
+7 
-22 TLQRLAT
+22 
-29 GMRINSPADDP
+29 MRINSPADDP

-53 RTLAQAMQNAQDG
+53 RTLAQAMKNTQDG

-135 KLGSASA
+135 KLGSVTA

-180 KTTSSSKTLS
+180 KTTLSDSASKTLS
-190 ASPPAY
+190 ASAPVY
-196 APSSTSAS
+196 APSSTPASA
-204 SPVSAASD
+204 PVSATSN

-244 LNNDLDFSTISNYTA
+244 LDADINLSSLPGYVARENFAGTLDGNGHTITFSDDVFSSTTTDAVIQNLYASSTDNSAAVVGTNNGTIEKLFLTKNLMTSIDVGALNNQPEIIRGIAGINNGTISQSRTDITGQFFYHSSDMYSWMNITSSLIAETNNGVIQNTYSSGTMNFNGQVRDILGSINGLVANNTGTITNSFSSVEQNINLSSSSKPSNDGITSNNSGNITSTFAENTTTGTQVSDISDPSVFASWDTGIWDISGVPSLKAENNTTSKIYITSAQEFIDKIAQDGTGTEGKTYVLNNDLDFSTISNYVA
-259 KENFAGT
+259 KEKFAGT

-278 SDQGLFAS
+278 SEQGLFAS

-297 LDNFTITASGNN
+297 LENFTITASEDY
-309 TGALVGNNRGDIDD
+309 TGALVGNNRGDIDN
-323 VHVIN
+323 VHIIN

-337 NIGGLAGYSYN
+337 YIGGLAGHSYN
-348 ATISN
+348 AAISN
-353 SSSSATVSGGNH
+353 SSSSATVSGGNY

-377 TNSYSTGDVTGTE
+377 TNSYSTGDVTGAE

-403 SNSYSTGNVS
+403 SNSYATGNVS
-413 GTDKVGGLVGNHTTG
+413 GTDNVGGLAGNHATG

-454 PYAVIENSY
+454 PYTVIENSY

-477 AGLYGGV
+477 AGLYDGV
-484 ITNSFYNKETA
+484 ITNSFFNKETS
-495 GVSSASGTGSSYGV
+495 GVSSALGSGSSYGVTGLTGAQFATSTPFVNAGWSESDWDFTVDGPHLVWENYEPAPTEIHISSAQEFIDKIAQDGAGTAGRTYILDNDIDFSTISNYVAKENFAGTIIGNGHTIKNLTSDQGLFASTAESSSISGLTLENFTITASGNNTGALAGNNNGDIDDVHIINSTIDGGSYQNIGGLAGYSYGTISNSSSSATISGDSSVGGLIGAGGSGSSVSNSYATGDVTGNSSVGGLAGSAGSSSISNSYSTGTVTGTTDVGGLVGQSQYTNIVDSYTTSNVKGSTYTGAFVGRQNYGTITNSFFNKETSGVSSAIGSGSAAGV

-517 STSTPFVNAGWDET
+517 STSTPFVNAGWSESD
-531 IWDFTVDGPHLVWE
+531 WDFTVDGPHLVWE

-568 NGADT
+568 NGAGT

-608 IKNLTSDQGLFAS
+608 IKNLTSNQGLFAS
-621 TEDSSSISGLTLDNF
+621 T
-636 TITASGNNTGA
+636 
-647 LVGNNRG
+647 
-654 DIDDVHVINSTINGG
+654 
-669 SYQNI
+669 
-674 GGLAGYSYNATI
+674 
-686 SNSSSSATVSGGNH
+686 
-700 VGGLVGS
+700 
-707 SYATITNSYST
+707 
-718 GDVTGTEDV
+718 TE
-727 GGLAGSTSGDISNS
+727 TS
-741 YSTGN
+741 
-746 VSGTDKVGGLVGNHT
+746 
-761 TGSTISNSYAT
+761 
-772 GDVTGTSSV
+772 
-781 GGLTGVTLPYAVIE
+781 
-795 NSYATG
+795 
-801 TVTGTEYVGALA
+801 
-813 GLYGGVI
+813 
-820 TNSFYNK
+820 
-827 ETAGVSSASGTGSS
+827 
-841 YGVTGLTS
+841 
-849 SQFSTSTPFVN
+849 
-860 AGWDETIWDFTVDG
+860 
-874 PHLVWENY
+874 
-882 EPAGSTIHISSAQ
+882 
-895 EFIDKIAQDGTGT
+895 
-908 AGRTYI
+908 
-914 LDNDIDF
+914 
-921 STISNYVAK
+921 
-930 ENFSG
+930 
-935 TIIGN
+935 
-940 GHTIKNLTSDQGL
+940 
-953 FVTTTNT
+953 
-960 ASISDLTLENFTIT
+960 SISDLTLENFTIT
-974 ASENNTGAL
+974 ASGSSTGAL
-983 VGVNRG
+983 VGMNRG
-989 DIDDVHIINSTIDGG
+989 DIDDVHIIN
-1004 SYQYIGG
+1004 
-1011 LAGSSSS
+1011 
-1018 GTISNSSSSATVSGG
+1018 
-1033 NRVGGLVGSSYAT
+1033 
-1046 ITNSYSTGDVTGT
+1046 
-1059 EDVGGLAGSTSGDI
+1059 
-1073 SNSYSTGN
+1073 
-1081 VSGTDKVGGLVGNH
+1081 
-1095 TTGSTISNSYA
+1095 
-1106 TGDVTGT
+1106 
-1113 SSVGGLTGVT
+1113 
-1123 LPYAVIENSYAT
+1123 
-1135 GTVTGTEYVGALA
+1135 
-1148 GLYGGVI
+1148 
-1155 TNSFYNKETAGV
+1155 
-1167 SSASGT
+1167 
-1173 GSSYGVTGLTSSQ
+1173 
-1186 FSTSTPFV
+1186 
-1194 NAGWD
+1194 
-1199 ETIWDFTVDGPH
+1199 
-1211 LVWENYEPAG
+1211 
-1221 STIHIS
+1221 
-1227 SAQEFIDKIAQNGA
+1227 
-1241 DTEGK
+1241 
-1246 TYVLDND
+1246 
-1253 IDFSTISNY
+1253 
-1262 VAKTNF
+1262 
-1268 AGTIIGNG
+1268 
-1276 HTIKNLT
+1276 
-1283 SDQGLFVTTT
+1283 
-1293 NTASISDLTLENFTI
+1293 
-1308 TASSGGIGAL
+1308 
-1318 VGVNRGDI
+1318 
-1326 DDVHVINATI
+1326 ATI
-1336 NGGGSYQDIGGLI
+1336 NGGSYQDIGGLI
-1349 GNNQSGDISNSSADV
+1349 GNNQAGDISNSSADV

-1389 SSGSISGNSAVGGLI
+1389 SSGSISGDSTVGGLI

-1434 GYMSTGGGS
+1434 GYMSTGNGS
-1443 VADSYSSGNVNG
+1443 VSDSYSSGNVNG

-1535 AHNFAADGWDTS
+1535 AHNFAADGWSTS

-1618 MSSLSDYK
+1618 MSSLSNYE

-1704 AILFSSV
+1704 AVLFSSV

-1724 SSVDVDIDG
+1724 SSVDVDING

-1740 LIGHNTGTITGSMT
+1740 LVGHNTGTITGSMT
-1754 SGTITGAKNYQVGGL
+1754 SGTITGLNNYQVGGL

-1791 IGGLVGLNNS
+1791 IGGLIGLNNS
-1801 GTISDS
+1801 GSISDS
-1807 HAEGSVSG
+1807 HAEGNVSG

-1826 GGTIDNSYATGNVE
+1826 WGTIDNSYATGNVE
-1840 GNDKTGG
+1840 GSDNIGG
-1847 LIGVNSGTITDSHAE
+1847 LIGLNAGTITDSHAE

-1946 RVESSEENTGGL
+1946 RVESSGENTGGL

-1985 LVGSNEGST
+1985 LVGSNEGGT

-2008 IMTSIIGGLV
+2008 IVTSIIGGLV

-2032 NVSGQIGV
+2032 NVSGQIWV
-2040 GGLVGQHS
+2040 GGLVGHHS

-2061 FGQTNVGGFAGYNN
+2061 FGQTSVGGFSGANY
-2075 GIIENGY
+2075 GIIENSY

-2096 AGVNYGTI
+2096 AGANYGTI

-2112 VSGYSAI
+2112 VSGQDRV
-2119 GGFVGVNSTTASGN
+2119 GGFVGDNSITTSGN
-2133 GEISDSYSTGTV
+2133 GVISDSYSIGTV
-2145 TGISGGSGNIGGF
+2145 TGIAGGSGNIGGF

-2223 QEFMNMNNFVGA
+2223 QDFMNMNNFVGA

-2445 IQRNGRE
+2445 IQHNGRE

>member
-309 TGALVGNNRGDIDD
+309 TGSLVGNNRGDIDD

-377 TNSYSTGDVTGTE
+377 TNSYSTGNVTGTE

-403 SNSYSTGNVS
+403 SNSYATGNVS
-413 GTDKVGGLVGNHTTG
+413 GTDKVGGLAGNHSTG

-454 PYAVIENSY
+454 PYAVISNSY

-495 GVSSASGTGSSYGV
+495 GVSSALGSGSSYGV
-509 TGLTSSQF
+509 TGLTGSQF
-517 STSTPFVNAGWDET
+517 ATSTPFVNAGWDET
-531 IWDFTVDGPHLVWE
+531 IWDFTVDGPHLALE
-545 NYEPAGSTIHIS
+545 NYEPAPTEIHI
-557 SAQEF
+557 
-562 IDKIAQ
+562 
-568 NGADT
+568 T
-573 EGKTYVLD
+573 
-581 NDIDFSTISNYV
+581 
-593 AKTNFAGTIIGNGHT
+593 
-608 IKNLTSDQGLFAS
+608 
-621 TEDSSSISGLTLDNF
+621 
-636 TITASGNNTGA
+636 
-647 LVGNNRG
+647 
-654 DIDDVHVINSTINGG
+654 
-669 SYQNI
+669 
-674 GGLAGYSYNATI
+674 
-686 SNSSSSATVSGGNH
+686 
-700 VGGLVGS
+700 
-707 SYATITNSYST
+707 
-718 GDVTGTEDV
+718 
-727 GGLAGSTSGDISNS
+727 
-741 YSTGN
+741 
-746 VSGTDKVGGLVGNHT
+746 
-761 TGSTISNSYAT
+761 
-772 GDVTGTSSV
+772 
-781 GGLTGVTLPYAVIE
+781 
-795 NSYATG
+795 
-801 TVTGTEYVGALA
+801 
-813 GLYGGVI
+813 
-820 TNSFYNK
+820 
-827 ETAGVSSASGTGSS
+827 
-841 YGVTGLTS
+841 
-849 SQFSTSTPFVN
+849 
-860 AGWDETIWDFTVDG
+860 
-874 PHLVWENY
+874 
-882 EPAGSTIHISSAQ
+882 SAQ

-940 GHTIKNLTSDQGL
+940 GHTIKNLTSEQGL

-989 DIDDVHIINSTIDGG
+989 DIDDVHVINTTINGG
-1004 SYQYIGG
+1004 SYQSIGG
-1011 LAGSSSS
+1011 LVGYSY

-1033 NRVGGLVGSSYAT
+1033 NHVGGLVGTNDQGTVENNSASGAVSGNSVVGGLVGGNIKTGTILNSYAT
-1046 ITNSYSTGDVTGT
+1046 GTVFGTESAGGLIGLLDGSILNSYSTGDVTG
-1059 EDVGGLAGSTSGDI
+1059 DASVGGLVGIAGSSSI
-1073 SNSYSTGN
+1073 SNSYSTGT
-1081 VSGTDKVGGLVGNH
+1081 VTGTTDVGGLVGQSQYTNIVDSY
-1095 TTGSTISNSYA
+1095 TTSNVKGSSY
-1106 TGDVTGT
+1106 TGAFVGRQNYGT
-1113 SSVGGLTGVT
+1113 
-1123 LPYAVIENSYAT
+1123 
-1135 GTVTGTEYVGALA
+1135 
-1148 GLYGGVI
+1148 I
-1155 TNSFYNKETAGV
+1155 TNSFYNTETAGV
-1167 SSASGT
+1167 SSALGS
-1173 GSSYGVTGLTSSQ
+1173 GSSYGVTGLTGSQ
-1186 FSTSTPFV
+1186 FATSTPFV
-1194 NAGWD
+1194 NAGWS
-1199 ETIWDFTVDGPH
+1199 ESEWDFTVDGPH
-1211 LVWENYEPAG
+1211 LVWENYEPAS

-1389 SSGSISGNSAVGGLI
+1389 SSGSISGNSVIGGLI
-1404 GDFAS
+1404 GDFSS
-1409 GVSASITNSYSTAD
+1409 GGSASITNSYSTAD

-1479 YGEVNTDSTNDVG
+1479 YGEVNTDSTNNVG
-1492 GFAGEITGG
+1492 GFAGKITSGNI
-1501 SVTNSFWNTTA
+1501 TNSFWNTTA

-1740 LIGHNTGTITGSMT
+1740 LIGHNTGTITDSLT
-1754 SGTITGAKNYQVGGL
+1754 SGTITGVKNYQVGGL
-1769 VGENDGTITGSSST
+1769 VGENDGTISGSSST

-1862 GDVTGTENTGGL
+1862 GDVKGSNRTGGL
-1874 IGQNS
+1874 V
-1879 GSTSTITNSYATGN
+1879 GSNGGTITDSHAEGDVT
-1893 VEGTEN
+1893 GTEN

-1929 LIGHNIAGTIS
+1929 LIGQNNSGTIE

-1946 RVESSEENTGGL
+1946 RVESSGENTGGL
-1958 VGWNGG
+1958 VGWNNGA
-1964 TGIITNSY
+1964 GIITNSY

-2008 IMTSIIGGLV
+2008 VMTSIIGGLV

-2061 FGQTNVGGFAGYNN
+2061 LGQTNVGGFAGYNN

-2133 GEISDSYSTGTV
+2133 GAISDSYSIGTV
-2145 TGISGGSGNIGGF
+2145 TGIAGGSGNIGGF

-2173 GAVNSSATNTGGF
+2173 GAVNLSATNTGGF

-2304 QIGTDNDESSRW
+2304 QIGTDNGESSRW

-2479 KNNIMLKMINKYK
+2479 KNNIILKMINKYK

>member
-1 MNQINL
+1 
-7 ILQRSISQANNRIEQ
+7 
-22 TLQRLAT
+22 
-29 GMRINSPADDP
+29 MRINSPADDP

-120 TKNTTSFGQ
+120 TKNSTSFGQ

-135 KLGSASA
+135 KLGSVTA

-173 SYERYEI
+173 GYKNYEI
-180 KTTSSSKTLS
+180 NTTAASYTAQNLSSSAPVTDSNAASSETIIIRSAQEFVDKISQDGTGTEGKTYVLDADIDLSSISDYAAKENFAGTFDGNGHTIIFNEDIFSSTTQNAVIQNLYASSTDNSAAVVGTNNGTIERLFLTKNLMTSLDVGALNNQPEIIRGIAGINNGTIAQSRTDVTGQFYYYSPDPYSYMDITSSLIAETNNGFIQNTYSSGTMNFNGQVRDILGSISGLVANNTGTITNSFSSVEQNINFTSSSKPSNEGITS
-190 ASPPAY
+190 KNSGNITSTFAENTTTGTQVSDISDPSVFASWDTGIWDISGV
-196 APSSTSAS
+196 PSLKAENNTTSKIYITSA
-204 SPVSAASD
+204 
-212 TSSSEIV
+212 
-219 LIRSEQEFIDKIAQD
+219 QEFIDKIAQD

-286 TEDSSSISGLT
+286 TAESSSISGLT
-297 LDNFTITASGNN
+297 LDNFIITASEDY

-403 SNSYSTGNVS
+403 SNSYATGNVS
-413 GTDKVGGLVGNHTTG
+413 GTDKVGGLAGNHSTG

-517 STSTPFVNAGWDET
+517 STSTPFVNAGWSEAD
-531 IWDFTVDGPHLVWE
+531 WDFTVDGPHLVWE
-545 NYEPAGSTIHIS
+545 NYEPAS
-557 SAQEF
+557 
-562 IDKIAQ
+562 
-568 NGADT
+568 
-573 EGKTYVLD
+573 
-581 NDIDFSTISNYV
+581 
-593 AKTNFAGTIIGNGHT
+593 
-608 IKNLTSDQGLFAS
+608 
-621 TEDSSSISGLTLDNF
+621 
-636 TITASGNNTGA
+636 
-647 LVGNNRG
+647 
-654 DIDDVHVINSTINGG
+654 
-669 SYQNI
+669 
-674 GGLAGYSYNATI
+674 
-686 SNSSSSATVSGGNH
+686 
-700 VGGLVGS
+700 
-707 SYATITNSYST
+707 
-718 GDVTGTEDV
+718 
-727 GGLAGSTSGDISNS
+727 
-741 YSTGN
+741 
-746 VSGTDKVGGLVGNHT
+746 
-761 TGSTISNSYAT
+761 
-772 GDVTGTSSV
+772 
-781 GGLTGVTLPYAVIE
+781 
-795 NSYATG
+795 
-801 TVTGTEYVGALA
+801 
-813 GLYGGVI
+813 
-820 TNSFYNK
+820 
-827 ETAGVSSASGTGSS
+827 
-841 YGVTGLTS
+841 
-849 SQFSTSTPFVN
+849 
-860 AGWDETIWDFTVDG
+860 
-874 PHLVWENY
+874 
-882 EPAGSTIHISSAQ
+882 
-895 EFIDKIAQDGTGT
+895 
-908 AGRTYI
+908 
-914 LDNDIDF
+914 
-921 STISNYVAK
+921 
-930 ENFSG
+930 
-935 TIIGN
+935 
-940 GHTIKNLTSDQGL
+940 
-953 FVTTTNT
+953 
-960 ASISDLTLENFTIT
+960 
-974 ASENNTGAL
+974 
-983 VGVNRG
+983 
-989 DIDDVHIINSTIDGG
+989 
-1004 SYQYIGG
+1004 
-1011 LAGSSSS
+1011 
-1018 GTISNSSSSATVSGG
+1018 
-1033 NRVGGLVGSSYAT
+1033 
-1046 ITNSYSTGDVTGT
+1046 
-1059 EDVGGLAGSTSGDI
+1059 
-1073 SNSYSTGN
+1073 
-1081 VSGTDKVGGLVGNH
+1081 
-1095 TTGSTISNSYA
+1095 
-1106 TGDVTGT
+1106 
-1113 SSVGGLTGVT
+1113 
-1123 LPYAVIENSYAT
+1123 
-1135 GTVTGTEYVGALA
+1135 
-1148 GLYGGVI
+1148 
-1155 TNSFYNKETAGV
+1155 
-1167 SSASGT
+1167 
-1173 GSSYGVTGLTSSQ
+1173 
-1186 FSTSTPFV
+1186 
-1194 NAGWD
+1194 
-1199 ETIWDFTVDGPH
+1199 
-1211 LVWENYEPAG
+1211 

-1336 NGGGSYQDIGGLI
+1336 NGGSYQDIGGLI

-1404 GDFAS
+1404 GDFSS
-1409 GVSASITNSYSTAD
+1409 GGSASITNSYSTAD

-1434 GYMSTGGGS
+1434 GYMSIGGGS

-1479 YGEVNTDSTNDVG
+1479 YGEVNTDSTNNVG
-1492 GFAGEITGG
+1492 GFAGKITSGNI
-1501 SVTNSFWNTTA
+1501 TNSFWNTTA
-1512 AGTTAVGNG
+1512 GGTTAVGKG
-1521 SSSGMTGLSEKEFS
+1521 SSSGTTGLSEKEFS
-1535 AHNFAADGWDTS
+1535 AHNFAADGWNTS
-1547 IWDFNEDRPHLK
+1547 IWNFNEDRPHLK

-1675 SNTGILVDTNAGNI
+1675 SNTGILVNTNAGNI

-1791 IGGLVGLNNS
+1791 IGGLIGLNNS

-1862 GDVTGTENTGGL
+1862 GDVTGSNSTGGL
-1874 IGQNS
+1874 IGMNS
-1879 GSTSTITNSYATGN
+1879 GSTSLVTNSYATGN

-1946 RVESSEENTGGL
+1946 RVESSGENTGGL

-1985 LVGSNEGST
+1985 LVGRNEGST

-2008 IMTSIIGGLV
+2008 IVTSIIGGLV

-2061 FGQTNVGGFAGYNN
+2061 FGQTNVGGFSGSNN
-2075 GIIENGY
+2075 GIIENSY

-2210 SSGAST
+2210 SGGAST

-2263 DPGDEGDPDFDGY
+2263 TPGDEGDPDFDGY

-2289 PTDPGNNDA
+2289 PTDPGNSEA

-2330 LSNSDTA
+2330 LSNSDTSNL
-2337 RISLESIDNA
+2337 SLDSIDAA
-2347 LATVREKIAS
+2347 LSTVREKIAS
-2357 FSTTADILKSS
+2357 FSTTVDILKSS

-2417 IQYNQAMA
+2417 IQYDQAMA
-2425 LIEGLNFA
+2425 LINGLNFS

-2440 NSLNN
+2440 NTLNN
-2445 IQRNGRE
+2445 IQNNGRQ
-2452 HQSILNS
+2452 HQSILDVIQDNKISHQDILNS

>member
-1 MNQINL
+1 
-7 ILQRSISQANNRIEQ
+7 
-22 TLQRLAT
+22 
-29 GMRINSPADDP
+29 MRINSPADDP

-120 TKNTTSFGQ
+120 TKNSTSFGQ

-234 GTGTEGKTYV
+234 GTGTEGKTYILDADINLSSLSGYVARENFAGTLDGNGHTITFSDDVFSSTTKDAVIQNLYADSTDKASVVVGMNNGTVEKIFLTKNLSETVDVGSLNNQPEIIRGIVETNNGIISESKTEVNGQFYYYSPDPYSYMDITSSLIAETNNGVIQNTYSSGTMNFNGQVRDILGSISGLVANNTGTITNSFSSVEQNINFTSSSKPSNDGISSKNSGNITSTFAENTTTGTQVSDISDPSVFASWDTGIWDISGVPSLKAENNTTSKIYITSAQEFIDKIAQDGTGTEGKTYV

-309 TGALVGNNRGDIDD
+309 TGSLVGNNRGDIDD

-328 STINGGSYQ
+328 ATINGGSYQ

-348 ATISN
+348 AAISN

-365 VGGLVGSSYATI
+365 VGGLVGSNYATI

-403 SNSYSTGNVS
+403 SNSYATGNVS
-413 GTDKVGGLVGNHTTG
+413 GTDKVGGLAGNHSTG

-454 PYAVIENSY
+454 PYAVISNSY

-495 GVSSASGTGSSYGV
+495 GVSSAVGSGSSYGV
-509 TGLTSSQF
+509 TGLTGSQF
-517 STSTPFVNAGWDET
+517 ATSTPFVNAGWDET
-531 IWDFTVDGPHLVWE
+531 IWDFTVDGPHLALE
-545 NYEPAGSTIHIS
+545 NYEPAPTEIHI
-557 SAQEF
+557 
-562 IDKIAQ
+562 
-568 NGADT
+568 T
-573 EGKTYVLD
+573 
-581 NDIDFSTISNYV
+581 
-593 AKTNFAGTIIGNGHT
+593 
-608 IKNLTSDQGLFAS
+608 
-621 TEDSSSISGLTLDNF
+621 
-636 TITASGNNTGA
+636 
-647 LVGNNRG
+647 
-654 DIDDVHVINSTINGG
+654 
-669 SYQNI
+669 
-674 GGLAGYSYNATI
+674 
-686 SNSSSSATVSGGNH
+686 
-700 VGGLVGS
+700 
-707 SYATITNSYST
+707 
-718 GDVTGTEDV
+718 
-727 GGLAGSTSGDISNS
+727 
-741 YSTGN
+741 
-746 VSGTDKVGGLVGNHT
+746 
-761 TGSTISNSYAT
+761 
-772 GDVTGTSSV
+772 
-781 GGLTGVTLPYAVIE
+781 
-795 NSYATG
+795 
-801 TVTGTEYVGALA
+801 
-813 GLYGGVI
+813 
-820 TNSFYNK
+820 
-827 ETAGVSSASGTGSS
+827 
-841 YGVTGLTS
+841 
-849 SQFSTSTPFVN
+849 
-860 AGWDETIWDFTVDG
+860 
-874 PHLVWENY
+874 
-882 EPAGSTIHISSAQ
+882 SAQ

-989 DIDDVHIINSTIDGG
+989 DIDDVHVINTTINGG
-1004 SYQYIGG
+1004 SYQSIGG
-1011 LAGSSSS
+1011 LVGYSY

-1033 NRVGGLVGSSYAT
+1033 NHVGGLVGTNDQGTVENNSASGAVSGNSVVGGLVGGNIKTGTILNSYAT
-1046 ITNSYSTGDVTGT
+1046 GTVFGT
-1059 EDVGGLAGSTSGDI
+1059 ESAGGLIGLLDGSI
-1073 SNSYSTGN
+1073 LNSYSTGN
-1081 VSGTDKVGGLVGNH
+1081 VSGTSYVGGLAGKVDYGTITNSY
-1095 TTGSTISNSYA
+1095 TTGSVTFAIQYFGAFAGSID
-1106 TGDVTGT
+1106 TG
-1113 SSVGGLTGVT
+1113 S
-1123 LPYAVIENSYAT
+1123 
-1135 GTVTGTEYVGALA
+1135 TV
-1148 GLYGGVI
+1148 
-1155 TNSFYNKETAGV
+1155 TNSFYNTETAGV
-1167 SSASGT
+1167 SSALGS
-1173 GSSYGVTGLTSSQ
+1173 GSSYGVTGLTGSQ
-1186 FSTSTPFV
+1186 FATSTPFV
-1194 NAGWD
+1194 NAGWSEAD
-1199 ETIWDFTVDGPH
+1199 WDFTVDGPH

-1227 SAQEFIDKIAQNGA
+1227 SAQEFIDKIAQDGTG
-1241 DTEGK
+1241 TEGK

-1262 VAKTNF
+1262 VAKENF
-1268 AGTIIGNG
+1268 SGTIIGNG

-1308 TASSGGIGAL
+1308 TASENNTGAL

-1404 GDFAS
+1404 GDFSS
-1409 GVSASITNSYSTAD
+1409 GGSASITNSYSTAD

-1434 GYMSTGGGS
+1434 GYMSIGGGS

-1479 YGEVNTDSTNDVG
+1479 YGEVNTDSTNNVG
-1492 GFAGEITGG
+1492 GFAGKITSG

-1769 VGENDGTITGSSST
+1769 VGENDGTISGSSST

-1826 GGTIDNSYATGNVE
+1826 WGTIDNSYATGNVE
-1840 GNDKTGG
+1840 GSDSIGG
-1847 LIGVNSGTITDSHAE
+1847 LIGLNAGTITDSHAE
-1862 GDVTGTENTGGL
+1862 GDVTGSNSTGGL
-1874 IGQNS
+1874 IGMNS
-1879 GSTSTITNSYATGN
+1879 GSTSLVTNSYATGN

-1946 RVESSEENTGGL
+1946 RVESSGENTGGL
-1958 VGWNGG
+1958 VGWNNGA
-1964 TGIITNSY
+1964 GIITNSY
-1972 AAGNVEGRDKSGG
+1972 ATGNVEGRDKSGG

-2061 FGQTNVGGFAGYNN
+2061 FGQTNVGGFAGNN
-2075 GIIENGY
+2075 SGIIENGY

-2133 GEISDSYSTGTV
+2133 GAISDSYSIGTV
-2145 TGISGGSGNIGGF
+2145 TGIAGGSGNIGGF

-2194 VVNSFWNTT
+2194 VANSFWNTT

-2210 SSGAST
+2210 SSGTST

>member
-234 GTGTEGKTYV
+234 GTGTDGKTYV

-259 KENFAGT
+259 KENFSGT

-297 LDNFTITASGNN
+297 LDNFTITASGDY
-309 TGALVGNNRGDIDD
+309 TGSLVGNNRGDIDD

-403 SNSYSTGNVS
+403 SNSYATGNVS
-413 GTDKVGGLVGNHTTG
+413 GTDKVGGLAGNHSTG

-454 PYAVIENSY
+454 PYAVISNSY

-495 GVSSASGTGSSYGV
+495 GVSSAVGSGSSYGV
-509 TGLTSSQF
+509 TGLTGSQF
-517 STSTPFVNAGWDET
+517 ATSTPFVNAGWDET
-531 IWDFTVDGPHLVWE
+531 IWDFTVDGPHLALE
-545 NYEPAGSTIHIS
+545 NYEPAPTEIHI
-557 SAQEF
+557 
-562 IDKIAQ
+562 
-568 NGADT
+568 T
-573 EGKTYVLD
+573 
-581 NDIDFSTISNYV
+581 
-593 AKTNFAGTIIGNGHT
+593 
-608 IKNLTSDQGLFAS
+608 
-621 TEDSSSISGLTLDNF
+621 
-636 TITASGNNTGA
+636 
-647 LVGNNRG
+647 
-654 DIDDVHVINSTINGG
+654 
-669 SYQNI
+669 
-674 GGLAGYSYNATI
+674 
-686 SNSSSSATVSGGNH
+686 
-700 VGGLVGS
+700 
-707 SYATITNSYST
+707 
-718 GDVTGTEDV
+718 
-727 GGLAGSTSGDISNS
+727 
-741 YSTGN
+741 
-746 VSGTDKVGGLVGNHT
+746 
-761 TGSTISNSYAT
+761 
-772 GDVTGTSSV
+772 
-781 GGLTGVTLPYAVIE
+781 
-795 NSYATG
+795 
-801 TVTGTEYVGALA
+801 
-813 GLYGGVI
+813 
-820 TNSFYNK
+820 
-827 ETAGVSSASGTGSS
+827 
-841 YGVTGLTS
+841 
-849 SQFSTSTPFVN
+849 
-860 AGWDETIWDFTVDG
+860 
-874 PHLVWENY
+874 
-882 EPAGSTIHISSAQ
+882 SAQ

-989 DIDDVHIINSTIDGG
+989 DIDDVHVINTTINGG
-1004 SYQYIGG
+1004 SYQSIGG
-1011 LAGSSSS
+1011 LVGYSY

-1033 NRVGGLVGSSYAT
+1033 NHVGGLVGTNDQGTVENNSASGAVSGNSVVGGLVGGNIKTGTILNSYAT
-1046 ITNSYSTGDVTGT
+1046 GTVFGTESAGGLIGLLDGSILNSYSTGDVTG
-1059 EDVGGLAGSTSGDI
+1059 DASVGGLVGIAGSSSI
-1073 SNSYSTGN
+1073 SNSYSTGT
-1081 VSGTDKVGGLVGNH
+1081 VTGTTDVGGLVGQSQYTNIVDSY
-1095 TTGSTISNSYA
+1095 TTSNVKGSSY
-1106 TGDVTGT
+1106 TGAFVGRQNYGT
-1113 SSVGGLTGVT
+1113 
-1123 LPYAVIENSYAT
+1123 
-1135 GTVTGTEYVGALA
+1135 
-1148 GLYGGVI
+1148 I
-1155 TNSFYNKETAGV
+1155 TNSFYNTETAGV
-1167 SSASGT
+1167 SSAVGS
-1173 GSSYGVTGLTSSQ
+1173 GSSYGVTGLTGSQ
-1186 FSTSTPFV
+1186 FATSTPFV
-1194 NAGWD
+1194 NAGWS
-1199 ETIWDFTVDGPH
+1199 ESEWDFTVDGPH

-1389 SSGSISGNSAVGGLI
+1389 SSGSISGNSVVGGLI
-1404 GDFAS
+1404 GDFSS
-1409 GVSASITNSYSTAD
+1409 GGSASITNSYSTAD

-1479 YGEVNTDSTNDVG
+1479 YGEVNTDSTNNVG
-1492 GFAGEITGG
+1492 GFAGKITSGNI
-1501 SVTNSFWNTTA
+1501 TNSFWNTTA
-1512 AGTTAVGNG
+1512 AGTTAVGKG

-1626 AKENFAG
+1626 AKENFSG

-1675 SNTGILVDTNAGNI
+1675 SNTGILVNTNAGNI

-1769 VGENDGTITGSSST
+1769 VGENDGTISGSSST

-1862 GDVTGTENTGGL
+1862 GDVKGSNRTGGLVGSNGGTITDSHAEGDVTGTENTGGL
-1874 IGQNS
+1874 IGHN
-1879 GSTSTITNSYATGN
+1879 Y
-1893 VEGTEN
+1893 
-1899 TGGLIG
+1899 
-1905 LNNYATI
+1905 YATI

-1940 NSHATG
+1940 NSHAIG
-1946 RVESSEENTGGL
+1946 RVESSGENTGGL

-2008 IMTSIIGGLV
+2008 IVTSIIGGLV

-2032 NVSGQIGV
+2032 NVSGQISV

-2133 GEISDSYSTGTV
+2133 GEISDSYSIGTV
-2145 TGISGGSGNIGGF
+2145 TGIAGGSGNIGGF

-2194 VVNSFWNTT
+2194 VANSFWNTT